1 MTNSNQ
7 TPRADD
13 DITGIAAYFI
23 RNRVISWMIS
33 LIFLIGGAAAFFG
46 LGRLEDPAFTI
57 KDAMV
62 VTSYPGATPQQVEEE
77 VTYPLEKAI
86 QQLTYVDEVNSIS
99 SRGLSQITVTM
110 KNNYGPDDLPQIW
123 DELRRKVNDLK
134 GSLPPGVNDPQV
146 IDDFGDVYGILLA
159 VTGDGYSYKELLD
172 YVDYLRR
179 ELELI
184 DGVSKVSVSG
194 QQQEQVF
201 IEISMKRLSSLGLSP
216 STVFNLLSTQN
227 VVSDAG
233 AVRIGSEYI
242 RIQPTG
248 EFQNVDQLGDLILT
262 ESGAQ
267 GLIYLR
273 DVAEITRGYIEVP
286 SNIITFNGHLALN
299 LGVSF
304 AQGVN
309 VVEVGQRFDRR
320 LAELKYQQPVGV
332 EIAEI
337 YSQPKEVDKSVSG
350 FVVSLGQAVAIVIVV
365 LLFFMG
371 LRSGLLI
378 GLILLLT
385 VLGTFIFMKY
395 FAIDLQRISL
405 GALVIALGMLVDN
418 AIVVVEGILIGTQKG
433 RTRLQAATDI
443 VTQTKWPLLGA
454 TVIAVT
460 AFAPI
465 GLSED
470 STGEYCGT
478 LFTVLLISLMLSW
491 FTAISIT
498 PFFADI
504 FFKGQ
509 KNAAGSEDADP
520 YNGIIFVVYRR
531 FLQLCMRQAWF
542 TVIVLVVGLAAS
554 VYGFGFV
561 KQAFFPSS
569 TTPMFQADIWLP
581 EGTDIR
587 ATNTKL
593 KALESWIT
601 QQDGVEHVTTTA
613 GKGLQRFMLTYA
625 PEKSYAAYGEITT
638 RVTSYESLDAL
649 MVKFRAHVEQQFPEV
664 NYKLKKIELG
674 PGGGAKIEARLIGSD
689 PTVLRSLAA
698 EVQGIMR
705 DDPGATN
712 IRHDWRER
720 TKVLE
725 PKFNESQARRYG
737 ITKSDVDDFLS
748 MSFSGLS
755 IGVYRDGT
763 TLMPIV
769 ARLPEEERVDIR
781 NIEGMKIWSP
791 ALSEFIPLQQV
802 TLGYDMRWEDP
813 IIVRKNR
820 KRMLTVMA
828 DPDLLGEE
836 TAATLQ
842 SRLQTK
848 IEALEFPP
856 GYSLEWGGEYE
867 SSADAQASLFTT
879 MPMGYLF
886 MFLITVFL
894 FNSIKEPII
903 VWCTVPLALI
913 GVTSGLLLLDTPFG
927 FMALLGF
934 LSLSGM
940 VLKNGIVLLDQ
951 IEIEMKLGKDPYV
964 AVVDAALS
972 RVRPVCMAAITTILG
987 MIPLLPDIFFKP
999 MAVTIMF
1006 GLGFATVLT
1015 LIVVPVLY
1023 RLFHSVRV
1031 PNGREPSD
1039 PSAQG
1044 MQEATQ

>member
-1 MTNSNQ
+1 MSEQNKVPQS
-7 TPRADD
+7 DD
-13 DITGIAAYFI
+13 DVTGIAAYFI
-23 RNRVISWMIS
+23 RNRVISWMVS
-33 LIFLIGGAAAFFG
+33 LIFLIGGIAAFFG

-99 SRGLSQITVTM
+99 NRGLSQITVTM

-134 GSLPPGVNDPQV
+134 VTLPPGVNEPQV

-179 ELELI
+179 ELELV

-201 IEISMKRLSSLGLSP
+201 IEVSMKKLSSIGLSP
-216 STVFNLLSTQN
+216 NTVFNLLSTQN
-227 VVSDAG
+227 IVSDAG
-233 AVRIGSEYI
+233 AIRIGDEYI

-248 EFQNVDQLGDLILT
+248 EFQSVDELGDLLIT

-267 GLIYLR
+267 GLIFLK
-273 DVAEITRGYIEVP
+273 DVAEIKRGYVEVP
-286 SNIITFNGHLALN
+286 SNIINFNGSLALN
-299 LGVSF
+299 VGVSF

-309 VVEVGQRFDRR
+309 VVEVGKAFDRR

-332 EIAEI
+332 EISEI

-350 FVVSLGQAVAIVIVV
+350 FVISLAQAVGIVIIV

-395 FAIDLQRISL
+395 LAIDLQRISL

-478 LFTVLLISLMLSW
+478 LFSVLLISLMLSW
-491 FTAISIT
+491 FTAISLT

-509 KNAAGSEDADP
+509 KIKQGEGEENDP
-520 YNGIIFVVYRR
+520 YNGIIFVAYKK
-531 FLQLCMRQAWF
+531 FLEFCMRRAWL
-542 TVIVLVVGLAAS
+542 TVVVLIVGLGAS
-554 VYGFGFV
+554 VYGFTLV
-561 KQAFFPSS
+561 KQSFFPSS
-569 TTPMFQADIWLP
+569 TTPIFQLDVWLP

-587 ATNTKL
+587 ATNDKL
-593 KALESWIT
+593 KELESWLAE
-601 QQDGVEHVTTTA
+601 QEHVDHITTTA

-638 RVTSYESLDAL
+638 RVDNYEAL
-649 MVKFRAHVEQQFPEV
+649 APLMARFRGHLKANYPEI
-664 NYKLKKIELG
+664 NYKLKQIELG
-674 PGGGAKIEARLIGSD
+674 PGGGAKIEARIIGSD
-689 PTVLRSLAA
+689 PTVLRTIAA
-698 EVQGIMR
+698 QVMDIMYA
-705 DDPGATN
+705 DPGATN

-720 TKVLE
+720 TQVLE
-725 PKFNESQARRYG
+725 PQFNESQARRYG

-748 MSFSGLS
+748 MSFSGMT
-755 IGVYRDGT
+755 IGLYRDGT

-769 ARLPEEERVDIR
+769 ARLPEDERIDIR

-791 ALSEFIPLQQV
+791 AQSEFIPLQQV
-802 TLGYDMRWEDP
+802 TMGYDMRWEDP

-828 DPDLLGEE
+828 DPDILGEE
-836 TAATLQ
+836 TASTLQ
-842 SRLQTK
+842 KRLQPQ
-848 IEALEFPP
+848 IEAIQMPP

-867 SSADAQASLFTT
+867 SSGDAQESLFTT

-894 FNSIKEPII
+894 FNSIKEPLI
-903 VWCTVPLALI
+903 VWLTVPLALI
-913 GVTSGLLLLDTPFG
+913 GVTTGLLALNTPFG

-951 IEIEMKLGKDPYV
+951 IEIEMKSG
-964 AVVDAALS
+964 
-972 RVRPVCMAAITTILG
+972 
-987 MIPLLPDIFFKP
+987 
-999 MAVTIMF
+999 
-1006 GLGFATVLT
+1006 
-1015 LIVVPVLY
+1015 
-1023 RLFHSVRV
+1023 
-1031 PNGREPSD
+1031 
-1039 PSAQG
+1039 
-1044 MQEATQ
+1044 

>member
-1 MTNSNQ
+1 MSEQNKEPQS
-7 TPRADD
+7 DD
-13 DITGIAAYFI
+13 DVTGIAAYFI
-23 RNRVISWMIS
+23 RNRVISWMVS
-33 LIFLIGGAAAFFG
+33 LIFLIGGIAAFFG

-99 SRGLSQITVTM
+99 NRGLSQITVTM

-134 GSLPPGVNDPQV
+134 VTLPPGVNEPQV

-179 ELELI
+179 ELELV

-201 IEISMKRLSSLGLSP
+201 IEVSMKKLSSIGLSP
-216 STVFNLLSTQN
+216 NTVFNLLSTQN
-227 VVSDAG
+227 IVSDAG
-233 AVRIGSEYI
+233 AIRIGDEYI

-248 EFQNVDQLGDLILT
+248 EFQSVDELGDLLIT

-267 GLIYLR
+267 GLIFLK
-273 DVAEITRGYIEVP
+273 DVAEIKRGYVEVP
-286 SNIITFNGHLALN
+286 SNIINFNGSLALN
-299 LGVSF
+299 VGVSF

-309 VVEVGQRFDRR
+309 VVEVCKAFDRR

-332 EIAEI
+332 EISEI

-350 FVVSLGQAVAIVIVV
+350 FVISLAQAVGIVIIV

-395 FAIDLQRISL
+395 LAIDLQRISL

-491 FTAISIT
+491 FTAISLT

-509 KNAAGSEDADP
+509 KIKQGEGEENDP
-520 YNGIIFVVYRR
+520 YNGIIFVAYKK
-531 FLQLCMRQAWF
+531 FLEFCMRRAWL
-542 TVIVLVVGLAAS
+542 TVVVLIVGLGAS
-554 VYGFGFV
+554 VYGFTLV
-561 KQAFFPSS
+561 KQSFFPSS
-569 TTPMFQADIWLP
+569 TTPIFQLDVWLP

-587 ATNTKL
+587 ATNDKL
-593 KALESWIT
+593 KELESWLAE
-601 QQDGVEHVTTTA
+601 QEHVDHITTTA

-638 RVTSYESLDAL
+638 RVDNYEAL
-649 MVKFRAHVEQQFPEV
+649 APLMARFRDHLKANYPEI
-664 NYKLKKIELG
+664 NYKLKQIELG
-674 PGGGAKIEARLIGSD
+674 PGGGAKIEARIIGSD
-689 PTVLRSLAA
+689 PTVLRTIAA
-698 EVQGIMR
+698 QVMDIMYA
-705 DDPGATN
+705 DPSATN

-720 TKVLE
+720 TQVLE
-725 PKFNESQARRYG
+725 PQFNESQARRYG

-748 MSFSGLS
+748 MSFSGMT
-755 IGVYRDGT
+755 IGLYRDGT

-769 ARLPEEERVDIR
+769 ARLPEDERIDIR

-791 ALSEFIPLQQV
+791 AQSEFIPLQQV
-802 TLGYDMRWEDP
+802 TMGYDMRWEDP

-828 DPDLLGEE
+828 DPDILGEE
-836 TAATLQ
+836 TASTLQ
-842 SRLQTK
+842 KRLQPQ
-848 IEALEFPP
+848 IEAIQMPP

-867 SSADAQASLFTT
+867 SSGDAQESLFTT

-894 FNSIKEPII
+894 FNSIKEPLI
-903 VWCTVPLALI
+903 VWLTVPLALI
-913 GVTSGLLLLDTPFG
+913 GVTTGLLALNTPFG

-951 IEIEMKLGKDPYV
+951 IEIEMKSGKEAYD
-964 AVVDAALS
+964 AVVDAAVS

-1006 GLGFATVLT
+1006 GLGFATILT

-1023 RLFHSVRV
+1023 RLFHKVSV
-1031 PNGREPSD
+1031 PK
-1039 PSAQG
+1039 
-1044 MQEATQ
+1044 

>member
-1 MTNSNQ
+1 MSQ
-7 TPRADD
+7 EK
-13 DITGIAAYFI
+13 GIAAYFI
-23 RNRVISWMIS
+23 QNKVISWMLT
-33 LIFLIGGAAAFFG
+33 LIFMIGGTSAFFG

-62 VTSYPGATPQQVEEE
+62 VTNYPGATPEQVEEE

-86 QQLTYVDEVNSIS
+86 QQLTYVDEVNSLS

-134 GSLPPGVNDPQV
+134 RQLPPGVGEPSV
-146 IDDFGDVYGILLA
+146 IDDFGDVYGVLLA
-159 VTGDGYSYKELLD
+159 VTGKGYSYKEILD

-179 ELELI
+179 ELELV

-194 QQQEQVF
+194 VQQEQVF
-201 IEISMKRLSSLGLSP
+201 IEASLKRMTSLGISP
-216 STVFNLLSTQN
+216 QTLYSLLSNQN
-227 VVSDAG
+227 TVSSAG
-233 AVRIGSEYI
+233 AVKIGTEYI
-242 RIQPTG
+242 QIHPTG
-248 EFQNVDQLGDLILT
+248 EFEDVAQLGDLIIT
-262 ESGAQ
+262 DGGAQ
-267 GLIYLR
+267 GLIYLK
-273 DVAEITRGYIEVP
+273 DIAEVKRGYVEVP
-286 SNIITFNGHLALN
+286 SNIVNFNGNFALN

-304 AQGVN
+304 SAGVN
-309 VVEVGQRFDRR
+309 VVEIGKLVDQRM
-320 LAELKYQQPVGV
+320 AELKEQQPIG
-332 EIAEI
+332 IDISEI

-350 FVVSLGQAVAIVIVV
+350 FVVSLGQAVAIVIIV

-371 LRSGLLI
+371 VRSGLLI

-385 VLGTFIFMKY
+385 VAGTFVFMKY

-418 AIVVVEGILIGTQKG
+418 AIVVVEGILIGMQKG

-465 GLSED
+465 GLSD
-470 STGEYCGT
+470 DATGEYCGT

-491 FTAISIT
+491 FTAISLT
-498 PFFADI
+498 PFFASL
-504 FFKGQ
+504 FFKERVQ
-509 KNAAGSEDADP
+509 SEEESLEEKDP
-520 YNGIIFVVYRR
+520 YNGMIFVVYKR
-531 FLQLCMRQAWF
+531 FLEFCMRYSVA
-542 TVIVLVVGLAAS
+542 TMVILVVALGGSL
-554 VYGFGFV
+554 YGFTKV
-561 KQAFFPSS
+561 KQSFFPSS
-569 TTPMFQADIWLP
+569 TTPIFMVDVWMP

-587 ATNTKL
+587 STNATL
-593 KALESWIT
+593 KELEEWILE
-601 QQDGVEHVTTTA
+601 QQHIEHVTTTA

-625 PEKSYAAYGEITT
+625 PEKSYAAYGEIMT
-638 RVTSYESLDAL
+638 RVDNYEAL
-649 MVKFRAHVEQQFPEV
+649 QPLMAKFRQHIEDQYPQIQ
-664 NYKLKKIELG
+664 YKLKQIELG
-674 PGGGAKIEARLIGSD
+674 PGGGAKVEARIVGAD
-689 PTVLRSLAA
+689 PTVLRGLAA
-698 EVQGIMR
+698 QVIDIMHN
-705 DDPGATN
+705 DPGATN
-712 IRHDWRER
+712 VRHDWRER

-725 PKFNESQARRYG
+725 PQFNESQARRYG
-737 ITKSDVDDFLS
+737 ISKTDVNELLE
-748 MSFSGLS
+748 MAFSGKA

-769 ARLPEEERVDIR
+769 TRLPENERVDIST
-781 NIEGMKIWSP
+781 IEGMKIWSP
-791 ALSEFIPLQQV
+791 ALSQYIPLQQV
-802 TLGYDMRWEDP
+802 VLGYDVIWEDP
-813 IIVRKNR
+813 QIVRKNR

-828 DPDLLGEE
+828 DPDILGEE

-842 SRLQTK
+842 KRLQTQ
-848 IEALEFPP
+848 IEQIDFPT

-867 SSADAQASLFTT
+867 SSRDAQASLFQT
-879 MPMGYLF
+879 MPLGYLF
-886 MFLITVFL
+886 MFLVTVFL
-894 FNSIKEPII
+894 FNSVKESVI
-903 VWCTVPLALI
+903 VWLTVPLAII
-913 GVTSGLLLLDTPFG
+913 GVTSGLLLLNTPFG

-940 VLKNGIVLLDQ
+940 LLKNGIVLLDQ
-951 IEIEMKLGKDPYV
+951 IEIEIKSGKEPYH

-1023 RLFHSVRV
+1023 RMFHRIKVV
-1031 PNGREPSD
+1031 EY
-1039 PSAQG
+1039 
-1044 MQEATQ
+1044 

>member
-1 MTNSNQ
+1 MSEANNKPQSDAQ
-7 TPRADD
+7 QGDD
-13 DITGIAAYFI
+13 QITGVAAYFI
-23 RNRVISWMIS
+23 RNKVISWMLS
-33 LIFLIGGAAAFFG
+33 LIFLIGGVSAFFG

-99 SRGLSQITVTM
+99 SRGLSQVTVTM

-134 GSLPPGVNDPQV
+134 VSLPPGVNDPQV

-172 YVDYLRR
+172 YIDYLRR
-179 ELELI
+179 ELELV

-201 IEISMKRLSSLGLSP
+201 IEISMKRISSLGISP
-216 STVFNLLSTQN
+216 NTVFNLLSTQN
-227 VVSDAG
+227 IVSSAG
-233 AVRIGSEYI
+233 AVRIGDEYI
-242 RIQPTG
+242 RIHPTG
-248 EFQNVDQLGDLILT
+248 EFQNVEQLGDLILT
-262 ESGAQ
+262 EGGAQ
-267 GLIYLR
+267 GLIYLK
-273 DVAEITRGYIEVP
+273 DVAEVTRGYVEVP
-286 SNIITFNGHLALN
+286 TNIIGYNGKLALN

-309 VVEVGQRFDRR
+309 VVAVGEAFDRR
-320 LAELKYQQPVGV
+320 LAELKYQQPVGIDISEV
-332 EIAEI
+332 
-337 YSQPKEVDKSVSG
+337 YNQPKEVDKSVSG

-385 VLGTFIFMKY
+385 VFGTFIFMQY
-395 FAIDLQRISL
+395 FKIDLQRISL

-433 RTRLQAATDI
+433 RTRMQAATDI

-509 KNAAGSEDADP
+509 KVDADIEGKDP
-520 YNGIIFVVYRR
+520 YNGMVFVVYKN
-531 FLQLCMRQAWF
+531 FLEFCMKRAWL
-542 TVIVLVVGLAAS
+542 TMIVLVIGLGAS

-569 TTPMFQADIWLP
+569 TTPMFQVDVWMP

-593 KALESWIT
+593 KVLESWLAE
-601 QQDGVEHVTTTA
+601 QDEVEHITTTA

-625 PEKSYAAYGEITT
+625 PEKSYSAYGEITV
-638 RVTSYESLDAL
+638 RVKSYEVLEGL
-649 MVKFRAHVEQQFPEV
+649 MKRFRDHVNGQFPEID
-664 NYKLKKIELG
+664 YKLKQIELG
-674 PGGGAKIEARLIGSD
+674 PGGGAKIEARIVGSD
-689 PTVLRSLAA
+689 PTVLRSIAA
-698 EVQGIMR
+698 QVMDVMR
-705 DDPGATN
+705 ADSGAFN
-712 IRHDWRER
+712 VRHDWRER

-725 PKFNESQARRYG
+725 PQFNESQARRYG
-737 ITKSDVDDFLS
+737 ITKSDVDDFLA
-748 MSFSGLS
+748 MSFSGKS

-769 ARLPEEERVDIR
+769 ARLPEDERVDIR

-791 ALSEFIPLQQV
+791 ALSEYIPLQQV
-802 TLGYDMRWEDP
+802 TLGYELEWEDP
-813 IIVRKNR
+813 LIIRKNR

-836 TAATLQ
+836 TASTLQ
-842 SRLQTK
+842 KRLQPQ
-848 IEALEFPP
+848 IEAIEMPP

-879 MPMGYLF
+879 MPLGYLF

-894 FNSIKEPII
+894 FNSVKEPLI
-903 VWCTVPLALI
+903 VWLTVPLALI
-913 GVTSGLLLLDTPFG
+913 GVTTGLLALNTPFG

-940 VLKNGIVLLDQ
+940 LLKNGIVLLDQ
-951 IEIEMKLGKDPYV
+951 IEIEMKSGKDPYV

-1023 RLFHSVRV
+1023 RLFHKIDV
-1031 PNGREPSD
+1031 
-1039 PSAQG
+1039 A
-1044 MQEATQ
+1044 

>member
-1 MTNSNQ
+1 MSEQKLTPPENHENQ
-7 TPRADD
+7 
-13 DITGIAAYFI
+13 GVAAYFI
-23 RNRVISWMIS
+23 NNRVISWMVS
-33 LIFLIGGAAAFFG
+33 LIFLIGGTAAFFN

-134 GSLPPGVNDPQV
+134 GALPPGVNPPLV

-159 VTGDGYSYKELLD
+159 VTGEGYSYKELLD

-201 IEISMKRLSSLGLSP
+201 IEISMKRISTLGISP
-216 STVFNLLSTQN
+216 QTVFNLLSTQN
-227 VVSDAG
+227 LVSDAG
-233 AVRIGSEYI
+233 AIRIGSEYI
-242 RIQPTG
+242 RIHPTG
-248 EFQNVDQLGDLILT
+248 EFDDVEKLGDLILS
-262 ESGAQ
+262 ERGAQ

-273 DVAEITRGYIEVP
+273 DVAEVKRGYVEVP
-286 SNIITFNGHLALN
+286 SNVITFNGKLALN
-299 LGVSF
+299 VGVSF

-320 LAELKYQQPVGV
+320 LAELKYQQPIGID
-332 EIAEI
+332 IAEV

-350 FVVSLGQAVAIVIVV
+350 FVVSLGQAVAIVIIV

-385 VLGTFIFMKY
+385 VLGTFIFMQY
-395 FAIDLQRISL
+395 FKIDLQRISL

-470 STGEYCGT
+470 ATGEYCGT

-491 FTAISIT
+491 FTAISLT
-498 PFFADI
+498 PFFADL
-504 FFKGQ
+504 FFRGQ
-509 KNAAGSEDADP
+509 KASASGEESDP
-520 YNGIIFVVYRR
+520 YQGFIFVVYRR
-531 FLQLCMRQAWF
+531 FLEFCMKRAWL
-542 TVIVLVVGLAAS
+542 TMGVLVLGLAAS
-554 VYGFGFV
+554 LYGFTKV

-569 TTPMFQADIWLP
+569 TTPMFMVDVWMP

-587 ATNTKL
+587 ATDAIL
-593 KALESWIT
+593 LELEKWLSA
-601 QQDGVEHVTTTA
+601 QENVDSVTTTA
-613 GKGLQRFMLTYA
+613 GKGLQRFMLTYS

-638 RVTSYESLDAL
+638 RVTDYQQLAAL
-649 MVKFRAHVEQQFPEV
+649 MARFRAHLDARYPQI
-664 NYKLKKIELG
+664 NYKLKQIELG
-674 PGGGAKIEARLIGSD
+674 PGGGAKIEARIVGSD
-689 PTVLRSLAA
+689 PTVLRSIAA
-698 EVQGIMR
+698 QVM
-705 DDPGATN
+705 DVMYADPGAYN

-725 PKFNESQARRYG
+725 PQFNESQARRYG
-737 ITKSDVDDFLS
+737 ITKADVDEFLA
-748 MSFSGLS
+748 MSFSGKT

-791 ALSEFIPLQQV
+791 ALSEYIPLQQV
-802 TLGYDMRWEDP
+802 TLGYEMRWEDP
-813 IIVRKNR
+813 LIVRKNR

-842 SRLQTK
+842 QRLQPQ
-848 IEALEFPP
+848 IEAIPLPP
-856 GYSLEWGGEYE
+856 GYFLEWGGEYE
-867 SSADAQASLFTT
+867 SSGDAKASLFKT
-879 MPMGYLF
+879 MPLGYLF

-894 FNSIKEPII
+894 FNSVKESLI
-903 VWCTVPLALI
+903 VWLTVPLAVI
-913 GVTSGLLLLDTPFG
+913 GVTTGLLALNTPFG

-940 VLKNGIVLLDQ
+940 LLKNGIVLLDQ
-951 IEIEMKLGKDPYV
+951 IEIEMHSGKDPYL
-964 AVVDAALS
+964 AVVDASLS
-972 RVRPVCMAAITTILG
+972 RVRPVCMAAVTTILG
-987 MIPLLPDIFFKP
+987 MIPLLPDIFFRP

-1023 RLFHSVRV
+1023 RLFHHVKV
-1031 PNGREPSD
+1031 P
-1039 PSAQG
+1039 Q
-1044 MQEATQ
+1044 

>member
-1 MTNSNQ
+1 MSEQNKVPQS
-7 TPRADD
+7 DD
-13 DITGIAAYFI
+13 DVTGIAAYFI
-23 RNRVISWMIS
+23 RNRVISWMVS
-33 LIFLIGGAAAFFG
+33 LIFLIGGIAAFFG

-99 SRGLSQITVTM
+99 NRGLSQITVTM

-134 GSLPPGVNDPQV
+134 VTLPPGVNEPQV

-179 ELELI
+179 ELELV

-201 IEISMKRLSSLGLSP
+201 IEVSMKKLSSIGLSP
-216 STVFNLLSTQN
+216 NTVFNLLSTQN
-227 VVSDAG
+227 IVSDAG
-233 AVRIGSEYI
+233 AIRIGDEYI

-248 EFQNVDQLGDLILT
+248 EFQSVDELGDLLIT

-267 GLIYLR
+267 GLIFLK
-273 DVAEITRGYIEVP
+273 DVAEIKRGYVEVP
-286 SNIITFNGHLALN
+286 SNIINFNGSLALN
-299 LGVSF
+299 VGVSF

-309 VVEVGQRFDRR
+309 VVEVGKAFDRR

-332 EIAEI
+332 EISEI

-350 FVVSLGQAVAIVIVV
+350 FVISLAQAVGIVIIV

-395 FAIDLQRISL
+395 LAIDLQRISL

-491 FTAISIT
+491 FTAISLT

-509 KNAAGSEDADP
+509 KIKQGEGEENDP
-520 YNGIIFVVYRR
+520 YNGIIFVAYKK
-531 FLQLCMRQAWF
+531 FLEFCMRRAWL
-542 TVIVLVVGLAAS
+542 TVVVLIVGLGAS
-554 VYGFGFV
+554 VYGFTLV
-561 KQAFFPSS
+561 KQSFFPSS
-569 TTPMFQADIWLP
+569 TTPIFQLDVWQP

-587 ATNTKL
+587 ATNDKL
-593 KALESWIT
+593 KELESWLAE
-601 QQDGVEHVTTTA
+601 QEHVDHITTTA

-638 RVTSYESLDAL
+638 RVDNYEAL
-649 MVKFRAHVEQQFPEV
+649 APLMARFRDHLKANYPEI
-664 NYKLKKIELG
+664 NYKLKQIELG
-674 PGGGAKIEARLIGSD
+674 PGGGAKIEARIIGSD
-689 PTVLRSLAA
+689 PTVLRTIAA
-698 EVQGIMR
+698 QVMDIMYA
-705 DDPGATN
+705 DPGATN

-720 TKVLE
+720 TQVLE
-725 PKFNESQARRYG
+725 PQFNESQARRYG

-748 MSFSGLS
+748 MSFSGMT
-755 IGVYRDGT
+755 IGLYRDGT
-763 TLMPIV
+763 TLMPIM
-769 ARLPEEERVDIR
+769 ARLPEDERIDIR

-791 ALSEFIPLQQV
+791 AQSEFIPLQQV
-802 TLGYDMRWEDP
+802 TMGYDMRWEDP

-828 DPDLLGEE
+828 DPDILGEE
-836 TAATLQ
+836 TASTLQ
-842 SRLQTK
+842 KRLQPQ
-848 IEALEFPP
+848 IEAIQMPP

-867 SSADAQASLFTT
+867 SSGDAQESLFTT

-894 FNSIKEPII
+894 FNSIKEPLI
-903 VWCTVPLALI
+903 VWLTVPLALI
-913 GVTSGLLLLDTPFG
+913 GVTTGLLALNTPFG

-951 IEIEMKLGKDPYV
+951 IEIEMKSGKEAYD
-964 AVVDAALS
+964 AVVDAAVS

-1006 GLGFATVLT
+1006 GLGFATILT

-1023 RLFHSVRV
+1023 RLFHKVSV
-1031 PNGREPSD
+1031 PK
-1039 PSAQG
+1039 
-1044 MQEATQ
+1044 

>member
-1 MTNSNQ
+1 MSDLNKSVPQ
-7 TPRADD
+7 SDD
-13 DITGIAAYFI
+13 DVTGIAAYFI
-23 RNRVISWMIS
+23 RNRVISWMVA
-33 LIFLIGGAAAFFG
+33 LIFLIGGIAAFFG

-77 VTYPLEKAI
+77 VTYPIEKAI

-134 GSLPPGVNDPQV
+134 GTLPPGVNEPQV

-179 ELELI
+179 ELELV

-201 IEISMKRLSSLGLSP
+201 IEVSMKKLSSIGLSP
-216 STVFNLLSTQN
+216 DTVFNLLSTQN

-233 AVRIGSEYI
+233 AIRIGDEYI

-248 EFQNVDQLGDLILT
+248 EFQSVDELGDLLIT

-267 GLIYLR
+267 GLIFLK
-273 DVAEITRGYIEVP
+273 DVAEIKRGYVEVP
-286 SNIITFNGHLALN
+286 NNIINFNGSLALN
-299 LGVSF
+299 VGVSF
-304 AQGVN
+304 AEGVN
-309 VVEVGQRFDRR
+309 VVEVGKAFDRR
-320 LAELKYQQPVGV
+320 LAELKYQQPVGI
-332 EIAEI
+332 EISEI

-350 FVVSLGQAVAIVIVV
+350 FVVSLAQAVGIVIIV

-395 FAIDLQRISL
+395 LAIDLQRISL

-491 FTAISIT
+491 FTAISLT

-509 KNAAGSEDADP
+509 RIKQGEGEENDP
-520 YNGIIFVVYRR
+520 YNGVIFVIYKK
-531 FLQLCMRQAWF
+531 FLQFCMRRAWF
-542 TVIVLVVGLAAS
+542 TVVVLIAGLAAS
-554 VYGFGFV
+554 VYGFTFV

-569 TTPMFQADIWLP
+569 TTPIFQLDVWMP

-587 ATNTKL
+587 ATNTTL
-593 KALESWIT
+593 KELESWLAK
-601 QQDGVEHVTTTA
+601 QEHVDHITTTA

-638 RVTSYESLDAL
+638 RMENYEAL
-649 MVKFRAHVEQQFPEV
+649 KPLMAKFREYLKANYPEI
-664 NYKLKKIELG
+664 NYKLKQIELG
-674 PGGGAKIEARLIGSD
+674 PGGGAKIEARIIGSD
-689 PTVLRSLAA
+689 PTVLRTIAA
-698 EVQGIMR
+698 QVKDIMYA
-705 DDPGATN
+705 DPQATN

-720 TKVLE
+720 TQVLE
-725 PKFNESQARRYG
+725 PQFNESQARRYG

-748 MSFSGLS
+748 MSFSGMT
-755 IGVYRDGT
+755 IGLYRDGT

-769 ARLPEEERVDIR
+769 ARLPEDERIDIR

-791 ALSEFIPLQQV
+791 AQSEFIPLQQV
-802 TLGYDMRWEDP
+802 TMGYDMRWEDP

-828 DPDLLGEE
+828 DPDILGEE
-836 TAATLQ
+836 TASTLQ
-842 SRLQTK
+842 KRLQPQ
-848 IEALEFPP
+848 IEAIQMPP

-867 SSADAQASLFTT
+867 SSGDAQESLFTT

-894 FNSIKEPII
+894 FNSIKEPLI
-903 VWCTVPLALI
+903 VWLTVPLALI
-913 GVTSGLLLLDTPFG
+913 GVTTGLLALNTPFG

-951 IEIEMKLGKDPYV
+951 IEIEMKSGKEAYD
-964 AVVDAALS
+964 AVVDAAVS

-1023 RLFHSVRV
+1023 RLFHKVAV
-1031 PNGREPSD
+1031 PKQ
-1039 PSAQG
+1039 A
-1044 MQEATQ
+1044 

>member
-1 MTNSNQ
+1 MSDLNKSAPQ
-7 TPRADD
+7 SDD
-13 DITGIAAYFI
+13 DVTGIAAYFI
-23 RNRVISWMIS
+23 RNRVISWMVA
-33 LIFLIGGAAAFFG
+33 LIFLIGGIAAFFG

-77 VTYPLEKAI
+77 VTYPIEKAI

-134 GSLPPGVNDPQV
+134 GTLPPGVNEPQV

-179 ELELI
+179 ELELV

-201 IEISMKRLSSLGLSP
+201 IEVSMKKLSSIGLAP
-216 STVFNLLSTQN
+216 DTVFNLLSTQN

-233 AVRIGSEYI
+233 AIRIGDEYI

-248 EFQNVDQLGDLILT
+248 EFQSVEELGDLLIT

-267 GLIYLR
+267 GLIFLK
-273 DVAEITRGYIEVP
+273 DVAEIKRGYVEVP
-286 SNIITFNGHLALN
+286 NNIINFNGSLALN
-299 LGVSF
+299 VGVSF
-304 AQGVN
+304 AEGVN
-309 VVEVGQRFDRR
+309 VVEVGKAFDHR
-320 LAELKYQQPVGV
+320 LAELKYQQPVGI
-332 EIAEI
+332 EISEI

-350 FVVSLGQAVAIVIVV
+350 FVVSLAQAVGIVIIV

-395 FAIDLQRISL
+395 LAIDLQRISL

-491 FTAISIT
+491 FTAISLT

-509 KNAAGSEDADP
+509 KIKQGEGEENDP
-520 YNGIIFVVYRR
+520 YNGVIFVIYKK
-531 FLQLCMRQAWF
+531 FLQFCMRRAWF
-542 TVIVLVVGLAAS
+542 TVVVLIAGLAAS
-554 VYGFGFV
+554 VYGFTFV

-569 TTPMFQADIWLP
+569 TTPIFQLDVWMP

-587 ATNTKL
+587 ATNTTL
-593 KALESWIT
+593 KELESWLAK
-601 QQDGVEHVTTTA
+601 QEHVDHITTTA

-638 RVTSYESLDAL
+638 RMENYEAL
-649 MVKFRAHVEQQFPEV
+649 KPLMAKFREYLKANYPEI
-664 NYKLKKIELG
+664 NYKLKQIELG
-674 PGGGAKIEARLIGSD
+674 PGGGAKIEARIIGSD
-689 PTVLRSLAA
+689 PTALRTIAA
-698 EVQGIMR
+698 QVKDIMYA
-705 DDPGATN
+705 DPQATN

-720 TKVLE
+720 TQVLE
-725 PKFNESQARRYG
+725 PQFNESQARRYG

-748 MSFSGLS
+748 MSFSGMT
-755 IGVYRDGT
+755 IGLYRDGT

-769 ARLPEEERVDIR
+769 ARLPEDERIDIR

-791 ALSEFIPLQQV
+791 AQSEFIPLQQV
-802 TLGYDMRWEDP
+802 TMGYDMRWEDP

-828 DPDLLGEE
+828 DPDILGEE
-836 TAATLQ
+836 TASTLQ
-842 SRLQTK
+842 KRLQPQ
-848 IEALEFPP
+848 IEAIQMPP

-867 SSADAQASLFTT
+867 SSGDAQESLFTT

-894 FNSIKEPII
+894 FNSIKEPLI
-903 VWCTVPLALI
+903 VWLTVPLALI
-913 GVTSGLLLLDTPFG
+913 GVTTGLLALNTPFG

-951 IEIEMKLGKDPYV
+951 IEIEMKSGKEAYD
-964 AVVDAALS
+964 AVVDAAVS

-1023 RLFHSVRV
+1023 RLFHKVAV
-1031 PNGREPSD
+1031 PKQ
-1039 PSAQG
+1039 A
-1044 MQEATQ
+1044 

>member
-1 MTNSNQ
+1 MSEQNKVPQS
-7 TPRADD
+7 DD
-13 DITGIAAYFI
+13 DVTGIAAYFI
-23 RNRVISWMIS
+23 RNRVISWMVS
-33 LIFLIGGAAAFFG
+33 LIFLIGGIAAFFG

-99 SRGLSQITVTM
+99 NRGLSQITVTM

-134 GSLPPGVNDPQV
+134 VTLPPGVNEPQV

-179 ELELI
+179 ELELV

-201 IEISMKRLSSLGLSP
+201 IEVSMKKLSSIGLSP
-216 STVFNLLSTQN
+216 NTVFNLLSTQN
-227 VVSDAG
+227 IVSDAG
-233 AVRIGSEYI
+233 AIRIGDEYI

-248 EFQNVDQLGDLILT
+248 EFQSVEELGDLLIT

-267 GLIYLR
+267 GLIFLK
-273 DVAEITRGYIEVP
+273 DVAEIKRGYVEVP
-286 SNIITFNGHLALN
+286 SNIINFNGSLALN
-299 LGVSF
+299 VGVSF

-309 VVEVGQRFDRR
+309 VVEVGKAFDRR

-332 EIAEI
+332 EISEI

-350 FVVSLGQAVAIVIVV
+350 FVISLAQAVGIVIIV

-395 FAIDLQRISL
+395 LAIDLQRISL

-491 FTAISIT
+491 FTAISLT

-509 KNAAGSEDADP
+509 KIKQGEGEENDP
-520 YNGIIFVVYRR
+520 YNGIIFVAYKK
-531 FLQLCMRQAWF
+531 FLEFCMRRAWL
-542 TVIVLVVGLAAS
+542 TVVVLIVGLGAS
-554 VYGFGFV
+554 VYGFTLV
-561 KQAFFPSS
+561 KQSFFPSS
-569 TTPMFQADIWLP
+569 TTPIFQLDVWLP

-587 ATNTKL
+587 ATNDKL
-593 KALESWIT
+593 KELESWLAE
-601 QQDGVEHVTTTA
+601 QEHVDHITTTA

-638 RVTSYESLDAL
+638 RVDNYEAL
-649 MVKFRAHVEQQFPEV
+649 APLMARFRDHLKANYPEI
-664 NYKLKKIELG
+664 NYKLKQIELG
-674 PGGGAKIEARLIGSD
+674 PGGGAKIEARIIGSD
-689 PTVLRSLAA
+689 PTVLRTIAA
-698 EVQGIMR
+698 QVMDIMYA
-705 DDPGATN
+705 DPGATN

-720 TKVLE
+720 TQVLE
-725 PKFNESQARRYG
+725 PQFNESQARRYG

-748 MSFSGLS
+748 MSFSGMT
-755 IGVYRDGT
+755 IGLYRDGT

-769 ARLPEEERVDIR
+769 ARLPEDERIDIR

-791 ALSEFIPLQQV
+791 AQSEFIPLQQV
-802 TLGYDMRWEDP
+802 TMGYDMRWEDP

-828 DPDLLGEE
+828 DPDILGEE
-836 TAATLQ
+836 TASTLQ
-842 SRLQTK
+842 KRLQPQ
-848 IEALEFPP
+848 IEAIQMPP

-867 SSADAQASLFTT
+867 SSGDAQESLFTT

-894 FNSIKEPII
+894 FNSIKEPLI
-903 VWCTVPLALI
+903 VWLTVPLALI
-913 GVTSGLLLLDTPFG
+913 GVTTGLLALNTPFG

-951 IEIEMKLGKDPYV
+951 IEIEMKSGKEAYD
-964 AVVDAALS
+964 AVVDAAVS

-1006 GLGFATVLT
+1006 GLGFATILT

-1023 RLFHSVRV
+1023 RLFHKVSV
-1031 PNGREPSD
+1031 PK
-1039 PSAQG
+1039 
-1044 MQEATQ
+1044 

>member
-1 MTNSNQ
+1 MSEQKQ
-7 TPRADD
+7 TPPENNENQ
-13 DITGIAAYFI
+13 GVAAYFI
-23 RNRVISWMIS
+23 NNRVISWMVS
-33 LIFLIGGAAAFFG
+33 LIFLIGGTAAFFN

-99 SRGLSQITVTM
+99 SRGLSQITVKM

-134 GSLPPGVNDPQV
+134 GALPPGVNPPLV

-159 VTGDGYSYKELLD
+159 ITGEGYSYKELLD

-201 IEISMKRLSSLGLSP
+201 IEISMKRISTLGISP
-216 STVFNLLSTQN
+216 QTVFNLLSTQN
-227 VVSDAG
+227 LVSDAG
-233 AVRIGSEYI
+233 AIRIGSEYI
-242 RIQPTG
+242 RIHPTG
-248 EFQNVDQLGDLILT
+248 EFDDVEKLGDLILS
-262 ESGAQ
+262 ERGAQ

-273 DVAEITRGYIEVP
+273 DVAEVKRGYVEVP
-286 SNIITFNGHLALN
+286 SNVITFNGKLALN
-299 LGVSF
+299 VGVSF

-320 LAELKYQQPVGV
+320 LAELKYQQPIGID
-332 EIAEI
+332 IAEV

-350 FVVSLGQAVAIVIVV
+350 FVVSLGQAVAIVIIV

-385 VLGTFIFMKY
+385 VLGTFIFMQY
-395 FAIDLQRISL
+395 FKIDLQRISL

-470 STGEYCGT
+470 ATGEYCGT

-491 FTAISIT
+491 FTAISLT
-498 PFFADI
+498 PFFADL
-504 FFKGQ
+504 FFRGQ
-509 KNAAGSEDADP
+509 KAPASGEESDP
-520 YNGIIFVVYRR
+520 YQGFIFAVYRR
-531 FLQLCMRQAWF
+531 FLEFCMKRAWL
-542 TVIVLVVGLAAS
+542 TMGVLVLGLAAS
-554 VYGFGFV
+554 LYGFTKV

-569 TTPMFQADIWLP
+569 TTPMFMVDVWMP

-587 ATNTKL
+587 ATDAIL
-593 KALESWIT
+593 LELEKWLSA
-601 QQDGVEHVTTTA
+601 QESVDSVTTTA
-613 GKGLQRFMLTYA
+613 GKGLQRFMLTYS
-625 PEKSYAAYGEITT
+625 PEKSYAAYGEIIT
-638 RVTSYESLDAL
+638 RVTDYQQLAAL
-649 MVKFRAHVEQQFPEV
+649 MARFRAHLDARYPQI
-664 NYKLKKIELG
+664 NYKLKQIELG
-674 PGGGAKIEARLIGSD
+674 PGGGAKIEARIVGSD
-689 PTVLRSLAA
+689 PTVLRSIAA
-698 EVQGIMR
+698 QVM
-705 DDPGATN
+705 DVMYADPGAYN

-725 PKFNESQARRYG
+725 PQFNESQARRYG
-737 ITKSDVDDFLS
+737 ITKADVDEFLA
-748 MSFSGLS
+748 MSFSGKT

-791 ALSEFIPLQQV
+791 ALSEYIPLQQV
-802 TLGYDMRWEDP
+802 TLGYEMRWEDP
-813 IIVRKNR
+813 LIVRKNR

-842 SRLQTK
+842 QRLQPQ
-848 IEALEFPP
+848 IEAIPLPP
-856 GYSLEWGGEYE
+856 GYFLEWGGEYE
-867 SSADAQASLFTT
+867 SSGDAKASLFKT
-879 MPMGYLF
+879 MPLGYLF

-894 FNSIKEPII
+894 FNSVKESLI
-903 VWCTVPLALI
+903 VWLTVPLAVI
-913 GVTSGLLLLDTPFG
+913 GVTTGLLALNTPFG

-940 VLKNGIVLLDQ
+940 LLKNGIVLLDQ
-951 IEIEMKLGKDPYV
+951 IEIEMHSGKDPYL
-964 AVVDAALS
+964 AVVDASLS
-972 RVRPVCMAAITTILG
+972 RVRPVCMAAVTTILG
-987 MIPLLPDIFFKP
+987 MIPLLPDIFFRP

-1023 RLFHSVRV
+1023 RLFHHVKV
-1031 PNGREPSD
+1031 P
-1039 PSAQG
+1039 Q
-1044 MQEATQ
+1044 

>member
-1 MTNSNQ
+1 MSEQNKVPQS
-7 TPRADD
+7 DD
-13 DITGIAAYFI
+13 DVTGIAAYFI
-23 RNRVISWMIS
+23 RNRVISWMVS
-33 LIFLIGGAAAFFG
+33 LIFLIGGIAAFFG

-99 SRGLSQITVTM
+99 NRGLSQITVTM

-134 GSLPPGVNDPQV
+134 VTLPPGVNEPQV

-179 ELELI
+179 ELELV

-201 IEISMKRLSSLGLSP
+201 IEVSMKKLSSIGLSP
-216 STVFNLLSTQN
+216 NTVFNLLSTQN
-227 VVSDAG
+227 IVSDAG
-233 AVRIGSEYI
+233 AIRIGDEYI

-248 EFQNVDQLGDLILT
+248 EFQSVDELGDLLIT

-267 GLIYLR
+267 GLIFLK
-273 DVAEITRGYIEVP
+273 DVAEIKRGYVEVP
-286 SNIITFNGHLALN
+286 SNIINFNGSLALN
-299 LGVSF
+299 VGVSF

-309 VVEVGQRFDRR
+309 VVEVGKAFDRR

-332 EIAEI
+332 EISEI

-350 FVVSLGQAVAIVIVV
+350 FVISLAQAVGIVIIV

-395 FAIDLQRISL
+395 LAIDLQRISL

-491 FTAISIT
+491 FTAISLT

-509 KNAAGSEDADP
+509 KIKQGEGEGEENDP
-520 YNGIIFVVYRR
+520 YNGIIFVAYKK
-531 FLQLCMRQAWF
+531 FLEFCMRRAWL
-542 TVIVLVVGLAAS
+542 TVVVLIVGLGAS
-554 VYGFGFV
+554 VYGFSLV
-561 KQAFFPSS
+561 KQSFFPSS
-569 TTPMFQADIWLP
+569 TTPIFQLDVWLP

-587 ATNTKL
+587 ATNDKL
-593 KALESWIT
+593 KELESWLAE
-601 QQDGVEHVTTTA
+601 QEHVDHITTTA

-625 PEKSYAAYGEITT
+625 PEKNYAAYGEITT
-638 RVTSYESLDAL
+638 RVDNYEAL
-649 MVKFRAHVEQQFPEV
+649 APLMARFRDHLKANYPEI
-664 NYKLKKIELG
+664 NYKLKQIELG
-674 PGGGAKIEARLIGSD
+674 PGGGAKIEARIIGSD
-689 PTVLRSLAA
+689 PTVLRTIAA
-698 EVQGIMR
+698 QVMDIMYA
-705 DDPGATN
+705 DPGATN

-720 TKVLE
+720 TQVLE
-725 PKFNESQARRYG
+725 PQFNESQARRYG

-748 MSFSGLS
+748 MSFSGMT
-755 IGVYRDGT
+755 IGLYRDGT

-769 ARLPEEERVDIR
+769 ARLPEDERIDIR

-791 ALSEFIPLQQV
+791 AQSEFIPLQQV
-802 TLGYDMRWEDP
+802 TMGYDMRWEDP

-828 DPDLLGEE
+828 DPDILGEE
-836 TAATLQ
+836 TASTLQ
-842 SRLQTK
+842 KRLQPQ
-848 IEALEFPP
+848 IEAIQMPP

-867 SSADAQASLFTT
+867 SSGDAQESLFTT

-894 FNSIKEPII
+894 FNSIKEPLI
-903 VWCTVPLALI
+903 VWLTVPLALI
-913 GVTSGLLLLDTPFG
+913 GVTTGLLALNTPFG

-951 IEIEMKLGKDPYV
+951 IEIEMKSGKEAYD
-964 AVVDAALS
+964 AVVDAAVS

-1006 GLGFATVLT
+1006 GLGFATILT

-1023 RLFHSVRV
+1023 RLFHKVSV
-1031 PNGREPSD
+1031 PK
-1039 PSAQG
+1039 
-1044 MQEATQ
+1044 

>member
-1 MTNSNQ
+1 MSDLNKSVPQ
-7 TPRADD
+7 SDD
-13 DITGIAAYFI
+13 DVTGIAAYFI
-23 RNRVISWMIS
+23 RNRVISWMVA
-33 LIFLIGGAAAFFG
+33 LIFLIGGIAAFFG

-77 VTYPLEKAI
+77 VTYPIEKAI

-134 GSLPPGVNDPQV
+134 GTLPPGVNEPQV

-179 ELELI
+179 ELELV

-201 IEISMKRLSSLGLSP
+201 IEVSMKKLSSIGLSP
-216 STVFNLLSTQN
+216 DTVFNLLSTQN

-233 AVRIGSEYI
+233 AIRIGDEYI

-248 EFQNVDQLGDLILT
+248 EFQSVDELGDLLIT

-267 GLIYLR
+267 GLIFLK
-273 DVAEITRGYIEVP
+273 DVAEIKRGYVEVP
-286 SNIITFNGHLALN
+286 NNIINFNGSLALN
-299 LGVSF
+299 VGVSF
-304 AQGVN
+304 AEGVN
-309 VVEVGQRFDRR
+309 VVEVGKAFDHR
-320 LAELKYQQPVGV
+320 LAELKYQQPVGI
-332 EIAEI
+332 EISEI

-350 FVVSLGQAVAIVIVV
+350 FVVSLAQAVGIVIIV

-395 FAIDLQRISL
+395 LAIDLQRISL

-491 FTAISIT
+491 FTAISLT

-509 KNAAGSEDADP
+509 KIKQGEGEENDP
-520 YNGIIFVVYRR
+520 YNGVIFVIYKK
-531 FLQLCMRQAWF
+531 FLQFCMRRAWF
-542 TVIVLVVGLAAS
+542 TVVVLIAGLAAS
-554 VYGFGFV
+554 VYGFAFV

-569 TTPMFQADIWLP
+569 TTPIFQLDVWMP

-587 ATNTKL
+587 ATNTTL
-593 KALESWIT
+593 KELESWLAK
-601 QQDGVEHVTTTA
+601 QEHVDHITTTA

-638 RVTSYESLDAL
+638 RMENYEAL
-649 MVKFRAHVEQQFPEV
+649 KPLMAKFREYLKANYPEI
-664 NYKLKKIELG
+664 NYKLKQIELG
-674 PGGGAKIEARLIGSD
+674 PGGGAKIEARIIGSD
-689 PTVLRSLAA
+689 PTVLRTIA
-698 EVQGIMR
+698 VQVKDIMYA
-705 DDPGATN
+705 DPQATN

-720 TKVLE
+720 TQVLE
-725 PKFNESQARRYG
+725 PQFNESQARRYG

-748 MSFSGLS
+748 MSFSGMT
-755 IGVYRDGT
+755 IGLYRDGT

-769 ARLPEEERVDIR
+769 ARLPEDERIDIR

-791 ALSEFIPLQQV
+791 AQSEFIPLQQV
-802 TLGYDMRWEDP
+802 TMGYDMRWEDP

-836 TAATLQ
+836 TASTLQ
-842 SRLQTK
+842 KRLQPQ
-848 IEALEFPP
+848 IEAIQMPP

-867 SSADAQASLFTT
+867 SSGDAQESLFTT

-894 FNSIKEPII
+894 FNSIKEPLI
-903 VWCTVPLALI
+903 VWLTVPLALI
-913 GVTSGLLLLDTPFG
+913 GVTTGLLALNTPFG

-951 IEIEMKLGKDPYV
+951 IEIEMKSGKEAYD
-964 AVVDAALS
+964 AVVDAAVS

-1023 RLFHSVRV
+1023 RLFHKVAV
-1031 PNGREPSD
+1031 PKQ
-1039 PSAQG
+1039 A
-1044 MQEATQ
+1044 

>member
-1 MTNSNQ
+1 MSDLNKSAPQ
-7 TPRADD
+7 SDD
-13 DITGIAAYFI
+13 DVTGIAAYFI
-23 RNRVISWMIS
+23 RNRVISWMVA
-33 LIFLIGGAAAFFG
+33 LIFLIGGIAAFFG

-77 VTYPLEKAI
+77 VTYPIEKEI

-134 GSLPPGVNDPQV
+134 GTLPPGVNEPQV

-179 ELELI
+179 ELELV

-201 IEISMKRLSSLGLSP
+201 IEVSMKKLSSIGLAP
-216 STVFNLLSTQN
+216 DTVFNLLSTQN

-233 AVRIGSEYI
+233 AIRIGDEYI

-248 EFQNVDQLGDLILT
+248 EFQSVDELGDLLIT

-267 GLIYLR
+267 GLIFLK
-273 DVAEITRGYIEVP
+273 DVAEIKRGYVEVP
-286 SNIITFNGHLALN
+286 NNIINFNGSLALN
-299 LGVSF
+299 VGVSF
-304 AQGVN
+304 AEGVN
-309 VVEVGQRFDRR
+309 VVEVGKAFEHR
-320 LAELKYQQPVGV
+320 LAELKYQQPVGI
-332 EIAEI
+332 EISEI

-350 FVVSLGQAVAIVIVV
+350 FVVSLAQAVGIVIIV

-395 FAIDLQRISL
+395 LAIDLQRISL

-491 FTAISIT
+491 FTAISLT

-509 KNAAGSEDADP
+509 KIKQGEGEENDP
-520 YNGIIFVVYRR
+520 YNGVIFVIYKK
-531 FLQLCMRQAWF
+531 FLQFCMRRAWF
-542 TVIVLVVGLAAS
+542 TVVVLIAGLAAS
-554 VYGFGFV
+554 VYGFTFV

-569 TTPMFQADIWLP
+569 TTPIFQLDVWMP

-587 ATNTKL
+587 ATNTTL
-593 KALESWIT
+593 KELESWLAK
-601 QQDGVEHVTTTA
+601 QEHVDHITTTA

-638 RVTSYESLDAL
+638 RMENYEAL
-649 MVKFRAHVEQQFPEV
+649 KPLMAKFREYLKANYPEI
-664 NYKLKKIELG
+664 NYKLKQIELG
-674 PGGGAKIEARLIGSD
+674 PGGGAKIEARIIGSD
-689 PTVLRSLAA
+689 PTVLRTIAA
-698 EVQGIMR
+698 QVKDIMYA
-705 DDPGATN
+705 DPQATN

-720 TKVLE
+720 TQVLE
-725 PKFNESQARRYG
+725 PQFNESQARRYG

-748 MSFSGLS
+748 MSFSGMT
-755 IGVYRDGT
+755 IGLYRDGT

-769 ARLPEEERVDIR
+769 ARLPEDERIDIR

-791 ALSEFIPLQQV
+791 AQSEFIPLQQV
-802 TLGYDMRWEDP
+802 TMGYDMRWEDP

-828 DPDLLGEE
+828 DPDILGEE
-836 TAATLQ
+836 TASTLQ
-842 SRLQTK
+842 KRLQPQ
-848 IEALEFPP
+848 IEAIQMPP

-867 SSADAQASLFTT
+867 SSGDAQESLFTT

-894 FNSIKEPII
+894 FNSIKEPLI
-903 VWCTVPLALI
+903 VWLTVPLALI
-913 GVTSGLLLLDTPFG
+913 GVTTGLLALNTPFG

-951 IEIEMKLGKDPYV
+951 IEIEMKSGKEAYD
-964 AVVDAALS
+964 AVVDAAVS

-1023 RLFHSVRV
+1023 RLFHKVAV
-1031 PNGREPSD
+1031 PKQ
-1039 PSAQG
+1039 A
-1044 MQEATQ
+1044 

>member
-1 MTNSNQ
+1 MSSLEQ
-7 TPRADD
+7 SKQPQSDD
-13 DITGIAAYFI
+13 EITGVAAYFI
-23 RNRVISWMIS
+23 RNRVISWMVS
-33 LIFLIGGAAAFFG
+33 LIFLIGGVSAFFG

-62 VTSYPGATPQQVEEE
+62 VTAYPGATPQQVEEE
-77 VTYPLEKAI
+77 VTYPIEKAI

-123 DELRRKVNDLK
+123 DELRRKVNDLN
-134 GSLPPGVNDPQV
+134 GSLPPGVQMPTV
-146 IDDFGDVYGILLA
+146 IDDFGDVYGVLLA
-159 VTGDGYSYKELLD
+159 LTGEGYSYKEILD

-194 QQQEQVF
+194 HQQEQVF
-201 IEISMKRLSSLGLSP
+201 IEISIKRMSALGISP
-216 STVFNLLSTQN
+216 KTIFNLLATQN

-233 AVRIGSEYI
+233 ATRIGDDYI

-248 EFQNVDQLGDLILT
+248 EFSDVSELGNLIIN
-262 ESGAQ
+262 ESGSS

-273 DVAEITRGYIEVP
+273 DVAEIKRGFVEVP
-286 SNIITFNGHLALN
+286 SNIITFNGDLALN
-299 LGVSF
+299 VGISF
-304 AQGVN
+304 ASGVN
-309 VVEVGQRFDRR
+309 VVEVGKRVDRR
-320 LAELKYQQPVGV
+320 LAELKYQQPIGI
-332 EIAEI
+332 EISEI
-337 YSQPKEVDKSVSG
+337 YSQPKEVDKSVRG
-350 FVVSLGQAVAIVIVV
+350 FVISLGQAVAIVIVV

-385 VLGTFIFMKY
+385 VFGTFIFMQY
-395 FAIDLQRISL
+395 MAIDLQRISL

-478 LFTVLLISLMLSW
+478 LFSVLLISLMLSW
-491 FTAISIT
+491 FTAISLT

-509 KNAAGSEDADP
+509 KNTQSGEGSDP
-520 YNGIIFVVYRR
+520 YNGFVFVVYRR
-531 FLQLCMRQAWF
+531 FLEFCMHRAWM
-542 TVIVLVVGLAAS
+542 TMMVLLVSLVVAL
-554 VYGFGFV
+554 YGFTQV

-569 TTPMFQADIWLP
+569 TTPIFQVDVWLP

-593 KALESWIT
+593 KVLENWLAD
-601 QQDGVEHVTTTA
+601 QPEAEHITTTA

-625 PEKSYAAYGEITT
+625 PEKSYAAYGEITV
-638 RVTSYESLDAL
+638 RVTSFEVLEPL
-649 MVKFRAHVEQQFPEV
+649 MKRFRVYVSDSFPEI
-664 NYKLKKIELG
+664 NYKLKQIELG
-674 PGGGAKIEARLIGSD
+674 PGGGAKIEARIVGSD
-689 PTVLRSLAA
+689 PTVLR
-698 EVQGIMR
+698 GIAKEIM
-705 DDPGATN
+705 DIMYADPGAHN

-720 TKVLE
+720 TMVLE
-725 PKFNESQARRYG
+725 PIFNESQARRYG
-737 ITKSDVDDFLS
+737 ITKSDVDDVL
-748 MSFSGLS
+748 MTSFSGKSVGL
-755 IGVYRDGT
+755 YRDGT
-763 TLMPIV
+763 TLLPIV
-769 ARLPEEERVDIR
+769 ARPPEDERVDIR
-781 NIEGMKIWSP
+781 NIEGLKIWSP
-791 ALSEFIPLQQV
+791 SLAAFIPFQQV
-802 TLGYDMRWEDP
+802 TQGYDLRWEDP
-813 IIVRKNR
+813 LIVRKNR
-820 KRMLTVMA
+820 KRMLTVFA

-836 TAATLQ
+836 TASTLQ
-842 SRLQTK
+842 KRIQPLVEA
-848 IEALEFPP
+848 IELPP
-856 GYSLEWGGEYE
+856 GYFVEWGGEYE
-867 SSADAQASLFTT
+867 SSNDAQESLFKT

-886 MFLITVFL
+886 MFLITIFL
-894 FNSIKEPII
+894 FNAVKEALI
-903 VWCTVPLALI
+903 VWLTVPLAVI
-913 GVTSGLLLLDTPFG
+913 GVTTGLLALNTPFG

-940 VLKNGIVLLDQ
+940 LLKNGIVLLDQ
-951 IEIEMKLGKDPYV
+951 IEIEIKSGKEPYL

-1023 RLFHSVRV
+1023 RLFHRV
-1031 PNGREPSD
+1031 KVVN
-1039 PSAQG
+1039 
-1044 MQEATQ
+1044 

>member
-1 MTNSNQ
+1 MSEVKNKPQNDAQ
-7 TPRADD
+7 QGDD
-13 DITGIAAYFI
+13 QITGVAAYFI
-23 RNRVISWMIS
+23 RNKVISWMLS
-33 LIFLIGGAAAFFG
+33 LIFLIGGVSAFFG

-99 SRGLSQITVTM
+99 SRGLSQVTVTM

-134 GSLPPGVNDPQV
+134 VSLPPGVNDPQV

-172 YVDYLRR
+172 YIDYLRR
-179 ELELI
+179 ELELV

-201 IEISMKRLSSLGLSP
+201 IEISMKRISSLGISP
-216 STVFNLLSTQN
+216 NTVFNLLSTQN
-227 VVSDAG
+227 IVSSAG
-233 AVRIGSEYI
+233 AVRIGDEYI
-242 RIQPTG
+242 RIHPTG
-248 EFQNVDQLGDLILT
+248 EFQNVEQLGDLILT
-262 ESGAQ
+262 EGGAQ
-267 GLIYLR
+267 GLIYLK
-273 DVAEITRGYIEVP
+273 DVAEVTRGYVEVP
-286 SNIITFNGHLALN
+286 TNIIGYNGKLALN

-309 VVEVGQRFDRR
+309 VVAVGEAFDRR
-320 LAELKYQQPVGV
+320 LAELKYQQPVGIDISEV
-332 EIAEI
+332 
-337 YSQPKEVDKSVSG
+337 YNQPKEVDKSVSG

-385 VLGTFIFMKY
+385 VFGTFIFMQY
-395 FAIDLQRISL
+395 FKIDLQRISL

-433 RTRLQAATDI
+433 RTRMQAATDI

-509 KNAAGSEDADP
+509 KVDADNEGKDP
-520 YNGIIFVVYRR
+520 YNGMVFVVYKN
-531 FLQLCMRQAWF
+531 FLEFCMKRAWL
-542 TVIVLVVGLAAS
+542 TMIVLVIGLGAS

-569 TTPMFQADIWLP
+569 TTPMFQVDVWMP

-593 KALESWIT
+593 KVLESWLAE
-601 QQDGVEHVTTTA
+601 QDEVEHITTTA

-625 PEKSYAAYGEITT
+625 PEKSYSAYGEITV
-638 RVTSYESLDAL
+638 RVKSYEVLEGL
-649 MVKFRAHVEQQFPEV
+649 MKRFRDHVNGQFPEID
-664 NYKLKKIELG
+664 YKLKQIELG
-674 PGGGAKIEARLIGSD
+674 PGGGAKIEARIVGSD
-689 PTVLRSLAA
+689 PTVLRSIAA
-698 EVQGIMR
+698 QVMDVMR
-705 DDPGATN
+705 ADSGAFN
-712 IRHDWRER
+712 VRHDWRER

-725 PKFNESQARRYG
+725 PQFNESQARRYG
-737 ITKSDVDDFLS
+737 ITKSDVDDFLA
-748 MSFSGLS
+748 MSFSGKS

-769 ARLPEEERVDIR
+769 ARLPEDERVDIR

-791 ALSEFIPLQQV
+791 ALSEYIPLQQV
-802 TLGYDMRWEDP
+802 TLGYELEWEDP
-813 IIVRKNR
+813 LIIRKNR

-836 TAATLQ
+836 TASTLQ
-842 SRLQTK
+842 KRLQPQ
-848 IEALEFPP
+848 IEAIEMPP

-879 MPMGYLF
+879 MPLGYLF

-894 FNSIKEPII
+894 FNSVKEPLI
-903 VWCTVPLALI
+903 VWLTVPLALI
-913 GVTSGLLLLDTPFG
+913 GVTTGLLALNTPFG

-940 VLKNGIVLLDQ
+940 LLKNGIVLLDQ
-951 IEIEMKLGKDPYV
+951 IEIEMKSGKDPYV

-1023 RLFHSVRV
+1023 RLFHKIDV
-1031 PNGREPSD
+1031 
-1039 PSAQG
+1039 A
-1044 MQEATQ
+1044 

>member
-1 MTNSNQ
+1 MSDLNKSVPQ
-7 TPRADD
+7 SDD
-13 DITGIAAYFI
+13 DDVTGIAAYFI
-23 RNRVISWMIS
+23 RNRVISWMVA
-33 LIFLIGGAAAFFG
+33 LIFLIGGIAAFFG

-77 VTYPLEKAI
+77 VTYPIEKAI

-134 GSLPPGVNDPQV
+134 GTLPPGVNEPQV

-179 ELELI
+179 ELELV

-201 IEISMKRLSSLGLSP
+201 IEVSMKKLSSIGLSP
-216 STVFNLLSTQN
+216 DTVFNLLSTQN

-233 AVRIGSEYI
+233 AIRIGDEYI

-248 EFQNVDQLGDLILT
+248 EFQSVDELGDLLIT

-267 GLIYLR
+267 GLIFLK
-273 DVAEITRGYIEVP
+273 DVAEIKRGYVEVP
-286 SNIITFNGHLALN
+286 NNIINFNGSLALN
-299 LGVSF
+299 VGVSF
-304 AQGVN
+304 AEGVN
-309 VVEVGQRFDRR
+309 VVEVGKAFDHR
-320 LAELKYQQPVGV
+320 LAELKYQQPVGI
-332 EIAEI
+332 EISEI

-350 FVVSLGQAVAIVIVV
+350 FVVSLAQAVGIVIIV

-395 FAIDLQRISL
+395 LAIDLQRISL

-491 FTAISIT
+491 FTAISLT

-509 KNAAGSEDADP
+509 KIKQGEGEENDP
-520 YNGIIFVVYRR
+520 YNGVIFVIYKK
-531 FLQLCMRQAWF
+531 FLQFCMRRAWF
-542 TVIVLVVGLAAS
+542 TVAVLIAGLAAS
-554 VYGFGFV
+554 VYGFTFV

-569 TTPMFQADIWLP
+569 TTPIFQLDVWMP

-587 ATNTKL
+587 ATNTTL
-593 KALESWIT
+593 KELERWLT
-601 QQDGVEHVTTTA
+601 KQEHVDHITTTA

-638 RVTSYESLDAL
+638 RMENYEAL
-649 MVKFRAHVEQQFPEV
+649 KPLMAKFREYLKANYPEI
-664 NYKLKKIELG
+664 NYKLKQIELG
-674 PGGGAKIEARLIGSD
+674 PGGGAKIEARIIGSD
-689 PTVLRSLAA
+689 PTVLRTIAA
-698 EVQGIMR
+698 QVKDIMYA
-705 DDPGATN
+705 DPQATN

-720 TKVLE
+720 TQVLE
-725 PKFNESQARRYG
+725 PQFNESQARRYG

-748 MSFSGLS
+748 MSFSGMT
-755 IGVYRDGT
+755 IGLYRDGT

-769 ARLPEEERVDIR
+769 ARLPEDERIDIR

-791 ALSEFIPLQQV
+791 AQSEFIPLQQV
-802 TLGYDMRWEDP
+802 TMGYDMRWEDP

-828 DPDLLGEE
+828 DPDILGEE
-836 TAATLQ
+836 TASTLQ
-842 SRLQTK
+842 KRLQPQ
-848 IEALEFPP
+848 IEAIQMPP

-867 SSADAQASLFTT
+867 SSGDAQESLFTT

-894 FNSIKEPII
+894 FNSIKEPLI
-903 VWCTVPLALI
+903 VWLTVPLALI
-913 GVTSGLLLLDTPFG
+913 GVTTGLLALNTPFG

-951 IEIEMKLGKDPYV
+951 IEIEMKSGKEAYD
-964 AVVDAALS
+964 AVVDAAVS

-1023 RLFHSVRV
+1023 RLFHKVAV
-1031 PNGREPSD
+1031 PKQ
-1039 PSAQG
+1039 A
-1044 MQEATQ
+1044 

>member
-1 MTNSNQ
+1 MSEQNKVPQS
-7 TPRADD
+7 DD
-13 DITGIAAYFI
+13 DVTGIAAYFI
-23 RNRVISWMIS
+23 RNRVISWMVS
-33 LIFLIGGAAAFFG
+33 LIFLIGGIAAFFG

-99 SRGLSQITVTM
+99 NRGLSQITVTM

-134 GSLPPGVNDPQV
+134 VTLPPGVNEPQV

-179 ELELI
+179 ELELV

-201 IEISMKRLSSLGLSP
+201 IEVSMKKLSSIGLSP
-216 STVFNLLSTQN
+216 NTVFNLLSTQN
-227 VVSDAG
+227 IVSDAG
-233 AVRIGSEYI
+233 AIRIGDDYI

-248 EFQNVDQLGDLILT
+248 EFQSVDELGDLLIT

-267 GLIYLR
+267 GLIFLK
-273 DVAEITRGYIEVP
+273 DVAEIKRGYVEVP
-286 SNIITFNGHLALN
+286 SNIINFNGSLALN
-299 LGVSF
+299 VGVSF

-309 VVEVGQRFDRR
+309 VVEVGKAFDRR

-332 EIAEI
+332 EISEI

-350 FVVSLGQAVAIVIVV
+350 FVISLAQAVGIVIIV

-395 FAIDLQRISL
+395 LAIDLQRISL

-491 FTAISIT
+491 FTAISLT

-509 KNAAGSEDADP
+509 KIKQGEGEENDP
-520 YNGIIFVVYRR
+520 YNGIIFVAYKK
-531 FLQLCMRQAWF
+531 FLEFCMRRAWL
-542 TVIVLVVGLAAS
+542 TVVVLIVGLGAS
-554 VYGFGFV
+554 VYGFTLV
-561 KQAFFPSS
+561 KQSFFPSS
-569 TTPMFQADIWLP
+569 TTPIFQLDVWLP

-587 ATNTKL
+587 ATNDKL
-593 KALESWIT
+593 KELESWLAE
-601 QQDGVEHVTTTA
+601 QEHVDHITTTA

-638 RVTSYESLDAL
+638 RVDNYEAL
-649 MVKFRAHVEQQFPEV
+649 APLMARFRDHLKANYPEI
-664 NYKLKKIELG
+664 NYKLKQIELG
-674 PGGGAKIEARLIGSD
+674 PGGGAKIEARIIGSD
-689 PTVLRSLAA
+689 PTVLRTIAA
-698 EVQGIMR
+698 QVMDIMYA
-705 DDPGATN
+705 DPGATN

-720 TKVLE
+720 TQVLE
-725 PKFNESQARRYG
+725 PQFNESQARRYG

-748 MSFSGLS
+748 MSFSGMT
-755 IGVYRDGT
+755 IGLYRDGT

-769 ARLPEEERVDIR
+769 ARLPEDERIDIR

-791 ALSEFIPLQQV
+791 AQSEFIPLQQV
-802 TLGYDMRWEDP
+802 TMGYDMRWEDP

-828 DPDLLGEE
+828 DPDILGEE
-836 TAATLQ
+836 TASTLQ
-842 SRLQTK
+842 KRLQPQ
-848 IEALEFPP
+848 IEAIQMPP

-867 SSADAQASLFTT
+867 SSGDAQESLFTT

-894 FNSIKEPII
+894 FNSIKEPLI
-903 VWCTVPLALI
+903 VWLTVPLALI
-913 GVTSGLLLLDTPFG
+913 GVTTGLLALNTPFG

-951 IEIEMKLGKDPYV
+951 IEIEMKSGKEAYD
-964 AVVDAALS
+964 AVVDAAVS

-1006 GLGFATVLT
+1006 GLGFATILT

-1023 RLFHSVRV
+1023 RLFHKVSV
-1031 PNGREPSD
+1031 PK
-1039 PSAQG
+1039 SA
-1044 MQEATQ
+1044 

>member
-1 MTNSNQ
+1 MSEQNNVAPQ
-7 TPRADD
+7 KDD
-13 DITGIAAYFI
+13 DENVTGIAAYFI
-23 RNRVISWMIS
+23 RNRVISWMVS
-33 LIFLIGGAAAFFG
+33 LIFLVGGVSAFFG

-134 GSLPPGVNDPQV
+134 GSLPPGVNEPSV

-179 ELELI
+179 ELELV

-201 IEISMKRLSSLGLSP
+201 IEISMKKLSSLGLSP
-216 STVFNLLSTQN
+216 NTVFNLLSTQN

-233 AVRIGSEYI
+233 AIRIGDEYI
-242 RIQPTG
+242 RFQPTG
-248 EFQNVDQLGDLILT
+248 EFQSVDELGDLLLT

-267 GLIYLR
+267 GLIFLK
-273 DVAEITRGYIEVP
+273 DVAEIKRGYVDVP
-286 SNIITFNGHLALN
+286 TNIINYNGQLALN

-309 VVEVGQRFDRR
+309 VVEVGKAFDRR
-320 LAELKYQQPVGV
+320 VAELKYQQPVGV
-332 EIAEI
+332 EISEI
-337 YSQPKEVDKSVSG
+337 YNQPKEVNKSVSG
-350 FVVSLGQAVAIVIVV
+350 FVISLAQAVGIVIVV

-395 FAIDLQRISL
+395 LAIDLQRISL

-491 FTAISIT
+491 FTAISLT

-509 KNAAGSEDADP
+509 KIKSGEGEDNDP
-520 YNGIIFVVYRR
+520 YNGIVFVMYKK
-531 FLQLCMRQAWF
+531 FLSFCMRRAWF
-542 TVIVLVVGLAAS
+542 TVVVLVAGLAAS
-554 VYGFGFV
+554 VYGFTYV

-569 TTPMFQADIWLP
+569 TTPIFQLDVWLP

-587 ATNTKL
+587 ATNDTL
-593 KALESWIT
+593 KELEGWLAE
-601 QQDGVEHVTTTA
+601 QDHVDHITTTA

-625 PEKSYAAYGEITT
+625 PEKSYAAYGEVTT
-638 RVTSYESLDAL
+638 RVENYEAL
-649 MVKFRAHVEQQFPEV
+649 APLMDRFREHIKTNYPEI
-664 NYKLKKIELG
+664 NYKLKQIELG
-674 PGGGAKIEARLIGSD
+674 PAGGAKIEARIIGSD
-689 PTVLRSLAA
+689 PTVLRTIAA
-698 EVQGIMR
+698 QVM
-705 DDPGATN
+705 DVMYADPGATN

-720 TKVLE
+720 TQVLE
-725 PKFNESQARRYG
+725 PQFNESQARRYG

-748 MSFSGLS
+748 MSFSGMT
-755 IGVYRDGT
+755 IGLYRDGT

-769 ARLPEEERVDIR
+769 ARLPEDERIDIR

-791 ALSEFIPLQQV
+791 AQSEFIPLQQV
-802 TLGYDMRWEDP
+802 TMGYDMRWEDP

-828 DPDLLGEE
+828 DPDILGEE

-842 SRLQTK
+842 KRLQPA
-848 IEALEFPP
+848 IEAIEMPP

-867 SSADAQASLFTT
+867 SSGKAKASLFST

-886 MFLITVFL
+886 MFLITIFL
-894 FNSIKEPII
+894 FNSIKEPLI
-903 VWCTVPLALI
+903 VWLTVPLALI
-913 GVTSGLLLLDTPFG
+913 GVTTGLLALNTPFG

-951 IEIEMKLGKDPYV
+951 IEIEMQSGKEAYD
-964 AVVDAALS
+964 AVVDAAVS

-1023 RLFHSVRV
+1023 RLFHRV
-1031 PNGREPSD
+1031 AVPK
-1039 PSAQG
+1039 
-1044 MQEATQ
+1044 

>member
-1 MTNSNQ
+1 MSESNQ
-7 TPRADD
+7 PVNPEEK
-13 DITGIAAYFI
+13 GVAAYFI
-23 RNRVISWMIS
+23 KNRVISWMVS
-33 LIFLIGGAAAFFG
+33 LIFLIGGVSAFFG

-62 VTSYPGATPQQVEEE
+62 ITSYPGATPLQVEEE

-86 QQLTYVDEVNSIS
+86 QQLTYVDEVNSTS
-99 SRGLSQITVTM
+99 SRGLSQISVTM
-110 KNNYGPDDLPQIW
+110 KSNYGPDDLPQIW
-123 DELRRKVNDLK
+123 DELRRKVNDIQ
-134 GSLPPGVNDPQV
+134 SQLPPGVNPPQV

-159 VTGDGYSYKELLD
+159 VTGEGYTYKELLD

-179 ELELI
+179 ELELV
-184 DGVSKVSVSG
+184 DGVGKVNVSG

-201 IEISMKRLSSLGLSP
+201 IEISMKRMSTLGIAP
-216 STVFNLLSTQN
+216 NTVFNLLSTQN
-227 VVSDAG
+227 TVSDAG
-233 AVRIGSEYI
+233 AIRIGDEYI

-248 EFQNVDQLGDLILT
+248 EFENVDKLGDLILT
-262 ESGAQ
+262 EGGAQ
-267 GLIYLR
+267 GLIFLR
-273 DVAEITRGYIEVP
+273 DVAEIKRGYIDVP
-286 SNIITFNGHLALN
+286 KNIITYNGHLALN

-304 AQGVN
+304 SQGVN
-309 VVEVGQRFDRR
+309 VVEVGERFDRR
-320 LAELKYQQPVGV
+320 LAELKFQQPVGI
-332 EIAEI
+332 EISEI

-350 FVVSLGQAVAIVIVV
+350 FVVSLGQAVAIVIIV

-385 VLGTFIFMKY
+385 VLGTFIFMQY

-418 AIVVVEGILIGTQKG
+418 AIVVVEGILIGTQRG

-465 GLSED
+465 GLSD
-470 STGEYCGT
+470 DATGEYCGT

-491 FTAISIT
+491 FTAISLT

-504 FFKGQ
+504 FFKEQ
-509 KNAAGSEDADP
+509 KSKGDDENSDP
-520 YNGIIFVVYRR
+520 YNGMVFVLYRG
-531 FLQLCMRQAWF
+531 FLEFCMKRAWL
-542 TVIVLVVGLAAS
+542 TVIVLIVALVAS
-554 VYGFGFV
+554 LYGFTKI
-561 KQAFFPSS
+561 KQSFFPSS
-569 TTPMFQADIWLP
+569 TTPMFMVDVWMP

-593 KALESWIT
+593 KVLANWLEEKEA
-601 QQDGVEHVTTTA
+601 VEHITTTA
-613 GKGLQRFMLTYA
+613 GQGLQRFMLTYA
-625 PEKSYAAYGEITT
+625 PEKAYAAYGEITT
-638 RVTSYESLDAL
+638 RVRSYEELEPL
-649 MVKFRAHVEQQFPEV
+649 MAEFRDYIESNFPEI
-664 NYKLKKIELG
+664 NYKLKRIELG
-674 PGGGAKIEARLIGSD
+674 PGGGAKIEARIVGSD
-689 PTVLRSLAA
+689 PTELRRIAA
-698 EVQGIMR
+698 EVI
-705 DDPGATN
+705 DVLNADNGAHN

-725 PKFNESQARRYG
+725 PVFNESQARRYG
-737 ITKSDVDDFLS
+737 ITKSDVDELLM
-748 MSFSGLS
+748 MSFSGKN

-769 ARLPEEERVDIR
+769 SRLPEEERVDLR

-791 ALSEFIPLQQV
+791 ALGEFIPLQQV
-802 TLGYDMRWEDP
+802 TLGYDIRWEDP
-813 IIVRKNR
+813 LIVRKDR

-828 DPDLLGEE
+828 DPDPFGEE
-836 TAATLQ
+836 TASTLQ
-842 SRLQTK
+842 NRLMEK
-848 IEALEFPP
+848 IEAIEMPS
-856 GYSLEWGGEYE
+856 GYYLEWGGEYE
-867 SSADAQASLFTT
+867 SSRDAQESLFKT
-879 MPMGYLF
+879 MPLGYLF
-886 MFLITVFL
+886 MFLITIFL
-894 FNSIKEPII
+894 FNSVKEPLI
-903 VWCTVPLALI
+903 VWLTVPLAVI
-913 GVTSGLLLLDTPFG
+913 GVTCGLLLFDTPFG

-940 VLKNGIVLLDQ
+940 LLKNGIVLLDQ
-951 IEIEMKLGKDPYV
+951 IEIEMKSGKDPYV

-987 MIPLLPDIFFKP
+987 LVPLLPDIFFKP

-1023 RLFHSVRV
+1023 RLFHKVKV
-1031 PNGREPSD
+1031 HN
-1039 PSAQG
+1039 
-1044 MQEATQ
+1044 

>member
-1 MTNSNQ
+1 MSEQNKVPQS
-7 TPRADD
+7 DD
-13 DITGIAAYFI
+13 DVTGIAAYFI
-23 RNRVISWMIS
+23 RNSVISWMVS
-33 LIFLIGGAAAFFG
+33 LIFLIGGIAAFFG

-99 SRGLSQITVTM
+99 NRGLSQITVTM

-134 GSLPPGVNDPQV
+134 VTLPPGVNEPQV

-179 ELELI
+179 ELELV

-201 IEISMKRLSSLGLSP
+201 IEVSMKKLSSIGLSP
-216 STVFNLLSTQN
+216 NTVFNLLSTQN
-227 VVSDAG
+227 IVSDAG
-233 AVRIGSEYI
+233 AIRIGDEYI

-248 EFQNVDQLGDLILT
+248 EFQSVDELGDLLIT

-267 GLIYLR
+267 GLIFLK
-273 DVAEITRGYIEVP
+273 DVAEIKRGYVEVP
-286 SNIITFNGHLALN
+286 SNIINFNGSLALN
-299 LGVSF
+299 VGVSF

-309 VVEVGQRFDRR
+309 VVEVGKAFDRR

-332 EIAEI
+332 EISEI

-350 FVVSLGQAVAIVIVV
+350 FVISLAQAVGIVIVV

-395 FAIDLQRISL
+395 LAIDLQRISL

-491 FTAISIT
+491 FTAISLT

-509 KNAAGSEDADP
+509 KIKQGEGEGEGEENDP
-520 YNGIIFVVYRR
+520 YNGIIFVAYKK
-531 FLQLCMRQAWF
+531 FLEFCMRRAWL
-542 TVIVLVVGLAAS
+542 TVVVLIVGLGAS
-554 VYGFGFV
+554 VYGFTLV
-561 KQAFFPSS
+561 KQSFFPSS
-569 TTPMFQADIWLP
+569 TTPIFQLDVWLP

-587 ATNTKL
+587 ATNDKL
-593 KALESWIT
+593 KELESWLAE
-601 QQDGVEHVTTTA
+601 QEHVDHITTTA

-638 RVTSYESLDAL
+638 RVDNYEAL
-649 MVKFRAHVEQQFPEV
+649 APLMARFRDHLKANYPEI
-664 NYKLKKIELG
+664 NYKLKQIELG
-674 PGGGAKIEARLIGSD
+674 PGGGAKIEARIIGSD
-689 PTVLRSLAA
+689 PTVLRTIAA
-698 EVQGIMR
+698 QVMDIMYA
-705 DDPGATN
+705 DPGATN

-720 TKVLE
+720 TQVLE
-725 PKFNESQARRYG
+725 PQFNESQARRYG

-748 MSFSGLS
+748 MSFSGMT
-755 IGVYRDGT
+755 IGLYRDGT

-769 ARLPEEERVDIR
+769 ARLPEDERIDIR

-791 ALSEFIPLQQV
+791 AQSEFIPLQQV
-802 TLGYDMRWEDP
+802 TMGYDMRWEDP

-828 DPDLLGEE
+828 DPDILGEE
-836 TAATLQ
+836 TASTLQ
-842 SRLQTK
+842 KRLQPQ
-848 IEALEFPP
+848 IEAIQMPP

-867 SSADAQASLFTT
+867 SSGDAQESLFTT

-894 FNSIKEPII
+894 FNSIKEPLI
-903 VWCTVPLALI
+903 VWLTVPLALI
-913 GVTSGLLLLDTPFG
+913 GVTTGLLALNTPFG

-951 IEIEMKLGKDPYV
+951 IEIEMKSGKEAYD
-964 AVVDAALS
+964 AVVDAAVS

-1006 GLGFATVLT
+1006 GLGFATILT

-1023 RLFHSVRV
+1023 RLFHKVSV
-1031 PNGREPSD
+1031 PK
-1039 PSAQG
+1039 
-1044 MQEATQ
+1044 

>member
-1 MTNSNQ
+1 MSEQNNVAPQ
-7 TPRADD
+7 KDD
-13 DITGIAAYFI
+13 DENVTGIAAYFI
-23 RNRVISWMIS
+23 RNRVISWMVS
-33 LIFLIGGAAAFFG
+33 LIFLIGGISAFFG

-77 VTYPLEKAI
+77 VTYPIEKAI

-134 GSLPPGVNDPQV
+134 GTLPPGVNDPSV

-179 ELELI
+179 ELELV

-201 IEISMKRLSSLGLSP
+201 IEISMKKLSSLGLSP
-216 STVFNLLSTQN
+216 NTVFNLLSTQN

-233 AVRIGSEYI
+233 AIRIGDEYI

-248 EFQNVDQLGDLILT
+248 EFQSVDELGDLLLT

-267 GLIYLR
+267 GLIFLK
-273 DVAEITRGYIEVP
+273 DVAEIKRGYVDVP
-286 SNIITFNGHLALN
+286 TNIINYNGELALN
-299 LGVSF
+299 MGISF

-309 VVEVGQRFDRR
+309 VVEVGKAFDRR
-320 LAELKYQQPVGV
+320 VAELKYQQPVGV
-332 EIAEI
+332 EISEI
-337 YSQPKEVDKSVSG
+337 YNQPKEVDKSVSG
-350 FVVSLGQAVAIVIVV
+350 FVVSLAQAVGIVIVV

-491 FTAISIT
+491 FTAISLT

-509 KNAAGSEDADP
+509 KIKSGEGEDNDP
-520 YNGIIFVVYRR
+520 YNGIIFVVYKK
-531 FLQLCMRQAWF
+531 FLNFCMRRAWF
-542 TVIVLVVGLAAS
+542 TVAVLVAGLAAS
-554 VYGFGFV
+554 VYGFTYV

-569 TTPMFQADIWLP
+569 TTPIFQLDVWLP

-587 ATNTKL
+587 ATNDKL
-593 KALESWIT
+593 KELEGWLAK
-601 QQDGVEHVTTTA
+601 QDHVEHITTTA
-613 GKGLQRFMLTYA
+613 GKGLQRFMLTYS

-638 RVTSYESLDAL
+638 RVENYEAL
-649 MVKFRAHVEQQFPEV
+649 APLMDRFRDHIKTNYPEI
-664 NYKLKKIELG
+664 NYKLKQIELG
-674 PGGGAKIEARLIGSD
+674 PGGGAKIEARVIGSD
-689 PTVLRSLAA
+689 PTVLRTIAA
-698 EVQGIMR
+698 QVM
-705 DDPGATN
+705 DVMYADPGATN

-720 TKVLE
+720 TQVLE
-725 PKFNESQARRYG
+725 PQFNESQARRYG

-748 MSFSGLS
+748 MSFSGMN
-755 IGVYRDGT
+755 IGLYRDGT

-769 ARLPEEERVDIR
+769 ARLPEDERIDIR

-791 ALSEFIPLQQV
+791 AQSEFIPLQQV
-802 TLGYDMRWEDP
+802 TMGYDMRWEDP

-828 DPDLLGEE
+828 DPDILGEE

-842 SRLQTK
+842 ARLQPQ
-848 IEALEFPP
+848 IEAIEMPP

-867 SSADAQASLFTT
+867 SSGDAKASLFTT

-886 MFLITVFL
+886 MFLITIFL
-894 FNSIKEPII
+894 FNSIKEPLI
-903 VWCTVPLALI
+903 VWLTVPLALI
-913 GVTSGLLLLDTPFG
+913 GVTTGLLALNTPFG

-951 IEIEMKLGKDPYV
+951 IEIEMKSGKDAYD
-964 AVVDAALS
+964 AVVDAAVS

-1023 RLFHSVRV
+1023 RLFHKVAV
-1031 PNGREPSD
+1031 PK
-1039 PSAQG
+1039 
-1044 MQEATQ
+1044 

>member
-1 MTNSNQ
+1 MSQ
-7 TPRADD
+7 EK
-13 DITGIAAYFI
+13 GIAAYFI
-23 RNRVISWMIS
+23 QNKVISWMLT
-33 LIFLIGGAAAFFG
+33 LIFMIGGTSAFFG

-62 VTSYPGATPQQVEEE
+62 VTNYPGATPEQVEEE

-86 QQLTYVDEVNSIS
+86 QQLTYVDEVNSLS

-134 GSLPPGVNDPQV
+134 RQLPPGVGEPSV
-146 IDDFGDVYGILLA
+146 IDDFGDVYGVLLA
-159 VTGDGYSYKELLD
+159 VTGKGYSYKEILD

-179 ELELI
+179 ELELV

-194 QQQEQVF
+194 VQQEQVF
-201 IEISMKRLSSLGLSP
+201 IEASLKRMTSLGISP
-216 STVFNLLSTQN
+216 QTLYSLLSNQN
-227 VVSDAG
+227 TVSSAG
-233 AVRIGSEYI
+233 AVKIGTEYI
-242 RIQPTG
+242 QIHPTG
-248 EFQNVDQLGDLILT
+248 EFEDVAQLGDLIIT
-262 ESGAQ
+262 DGGAQ
-267 GLIYLR
+267 GLIYLK
-273 DVAEITRGYIEVP
+273 DIAEVKRGYVEVP
-286 SNIITFNGHLALN
+286 SNIVNFNGNFALN

-304 AQGVN
+304 SAGVN
-309 VVEVGQRFDRR
+309 VVEIGKLVDQRM
-320 LAELKYQQPVGV
+320 AELKEQQPIG
-332 EIAEI
+332 IDISEI

-350 FVVSLGQAVAIVIVV
+350 FVVSLGQAVAIVIIV

-371 LRSGLLI
+371 VRSGLLI

-385 VLGTFIFMKY
+385 VAGTFVFMKY

-418 AIVVVEGILIGTQKG
+418 AIVVVEGILIGMQKG

-465 GLSED
+465 GLSD
-470 STGEYCGT
+470 DATGEYCGT
-478 LFTVLLISLMLSW
+478 LFSVLLISLMLSW
-491 FTAISIT
+491 FTAISLT
-498 PFFADI
+498 PFFASL
-504 FFKGQ
+504 FFKERVQ
-509 KNAAGSEDADP
+509 SEEESLEEKDP
-520 YNGIIFVVYRR
+520 YNGMIFVIYKR
-531 FLQLCMRQAWF
+531 FLEFCMRYSVA
-542 TVIVLVVGLAAS
+542 TMVVLVIALGGSL
-554 VYGFGFV
+554 YGFTKV
-561 KQAFFPSS
+561 KQSFFPSS
-569 TTPMFQADIWLP
+569 TTPIFMVDVWMP

-587 ATNTKL
+587 STNATL
-593 KALESWIT
+593 KELEEWILE
-601 QQDGVEHVTTTA
+601 QQHIEHVTTTA

-625 PEKSYAAYGEITT
+625 PEKSYAAYGEIMT
-638 RVTSYESLDAL
+638 RVDNYEAL
-649 MVKFRAHVEQQFPEV
+649 QPLMAKFRQHIEDQYPQIQ
-664 NYKLKKIELG
+664 YKLKQIELG
-674 PGGGAKIEARLIGSD
+674 PGGGAKVEARIVGAD
-689 PTVLRSLAA
+689 PTVLRGLAA
-698 EVQGIMR
+698 QVIDIMHN
-705 DDPGATN
+705 DPGATN
-712 IRHDWRER
+712 VRHDWRER

-725 PKFNESQARRYG
+725 PQFNESQARRYG
-737 ITKSDVDDFLS
+737 ISKTDVNELLE
-748 MSFSGLS
+748 MAFSGKA

-769 ARLPEEERVDIR
+769 TRLPENERVDIST
-781 NIEGMKIWSP
+781 IEGMKIWSP
-791 ALSEFIPLQQV
+791 ALSQYIPLQQV
-802 TLGYDMRWEDP
+802 VLGYDVIWEDP
-813 IIVRKNR
+813 QIVRKNR

-828 DPDLLGEE
+828 DPDILGEE

-842 SRLQTK
+842 KRLQTQ
-848 IEALEFPP
+848 IEAIDFPT

-867 SSADAQASLFTT
+867 SSRDAQASLFQT
-879 MPMGYLF
+879 MPLGYLF
-886 MFLITVFL
+886 MFLVTVFL
-894 FNSIKEPII
+894 FNSVKESVI
-903 VWCTVPLALI
+903 VWLTVPLAII
-913 GVTSGLLLLDTPFG
+913 GVTSGLLLLNTPFG

-940 VLKNGIVLLDQ
+940 LLKNGIVLLDQ
-951 IEIEMKLGKDPYV
+951 IEIEIKSGKEPYH

-1023 RLFHSVRV
+1023 RMFHKIKVV
-1031 PNGREPSD
+1031 EY
-1039 PSAQG
+1039 
-1044 MQEATQ
+1044 

>member
-1 MTNSNQ
+1 MSEQQANSPQ
-7 TPRADD
+7 SDD
-13 DITGIAAYFI
+13 NITGIAAYFI

-33 LIFLIGGAAAFFG
+33 LIFLIGGTAAFFG
-46 LGRLEDPAFTI
+46 LGQLEDPAFTI

-77 VTYPLEKAI
+77 VTYPIEKAI
-86 QQLTYVDEVNSIS
+86 QQLTYVDDVNSIS

-110 KNNYGPDDLPQIW
+110 KNNFGPDDLPQIW

-134 GSLPPGVNDPQV
+134 GQLPPGVNSPQV

-159 VTGDGYSYKELLD
+159 VTGQGYSYKELLD

-179 ELELI
+179 ELELVG
-184 DGVSKVSVSG
+184 GVSKVSVSG

-201 IEISMKRLSSLGLSP
+201 IEVSMKRLSSLGLAP
-216 STVFNLLSTQN
+216 QTVFNLLSTQN
-227 VVSDAG
+227 VVSSAG
-233 AVRIGSEYI
+233 AIRIGDEYI
-242 RIQPTG
+242 RIHPTG
-248 EFQNVDQLGDLILT
+248 EFQSVDKLGDLIIT
-262 ESGAQ
+262 ERGAQ
-267 GLIYLR
+267 GLIYLK
-273 DVAEITRGYIEVP
+273 DVAEIKRGYIEVP
-286 SNIITFNGHLALN
+286 SNIITFNGKLTLN
-299 LGVSF
+299 IGVSF

-309 VVEVGQRFDRR
+309 VVEVGKRFDRR

-332 EIAEI
+332 DIAEI

-350 FVVSLGQAVAIVIVV
+350 FVVSLAQAVAIVIIV

-433 RTRLQAATDI
+433 RTRMQAATDI

-470 STGEYCGT
+470 ATGEYCGT

-491 FTAISIT
+491 FTAISLT

-509 KNAAGSEDADP
+509 KFKQTGEESDP
-520 YNGIIFVVYRR
+520 YNGMIFVVYKN
-531 FLQLCMRQAWF
+531 FLEFCMKRAWL
-542 TVIVLVVGLAAS
+542 TVIVLVLGLAAS
-554 VYGFGFV
+554 IGGFTQV
-561 KQAFFPSS
+561 KQSFFPSS
-569 TTPMFQADIWLP
+569 TTPIFQTDIWLP

-593 KALESWIT
+593 KALASWLSD
-601 QQDGVEHVTTTA
+601 QDGVEHITTTA

-638 RVTSYESLDAL
+638 RVTNYEQLDRL
-649 MVKFRAHVEQQFPEV
+649 MSDFRQHLEQGFPEL

-674 PGGGAKIEARLIGSD
+674 PGGGAKIEARVIGSD
-689 PTVLRSLAA
+689 PTVLR
-698 EVQGIMR
+698 GIARQVEDIMHA
-705 DDPGATN
+705 DPGATN

-720 TKVLE
+720 TKILE
-725 PKFNESQARRYG
+725 PQFNESQARRYG
-737 ITKSDVDDFLS
+737 ITKSDVDEFLA
-748 MSFSGLS
+748 MSFSGKTV
-755 IGVYRDGT
+755 GVYRDGT

-769 ARLPEEERVDIR
+769 ARLPEDDRIDIR

-791 ALSEFIPLQQV
+791 ALSEYIPLQQI
-802 TLGYDMRWEDP
+802 TLGYDLRWEDP

-820 KRMLTVMA
+820 KRTLTIMA
-828 DPDLLGEE
+828 DPDILGEE

-842 SRLQTK
+842 KRLMPL
-848 IEALEFPP
+848 IEAIELPP

-867 SSADAQASLFTT
+867 SSSDAQESLFTT

-886 MFLITVFL
+886 MFLVTVFL
-894 FNSIKEPII
+894 FNSVKEPII
-903 VWCTVPLALI
+903 VWLTVPLAII
-913 GVTSGLLLLDTPFG
+913 GVTTGLLVLDTPFG

-940 VLKNGIVLLDQ
+940 LLKNGIVLLDQ
-951 IEIEMKLGKDPYV
+951 IEIEMHSGKDPYI

-972 RVRPVCMAAITTILG
+972 RVRPVCMAAITTVLG
-987 MIPLLPDIFFKP
+987 MVPLLPDIFFKP

-1023 RLFHSVRV
+1023 GLFHKVKV
-1031 PNGREPSD
+1031 PN
-1039 PSAQG
+1039 
-1044 MQEATQ
+1044 

>member
-1 MTNSNQ
+1 MSDLNKSAPQ
-7 TPRADD
+7 SDD
-13 DITGIAAYFI
+13 DVTGIAAYFI
-23 RNRVISWMIS
+23 RNRVISWMFA
-33 LIFLIGGAAAFFG
+33 LIFLIGGIAAFFG

-77 VTYPLEKAI
+77 VTYPIEKAI

-134 GSLPPGVNDPQV
+134 GTLPPGVNEPQV

-179 ELELI
+179 ELELV

-201 IEISMKRLSSLGLSP
+201 IEVSMKKLSSIGLAP
-216 STVFNLLSTQN
+216 DTVFNLLSTQN

-233 AVRIGSEYI
+233 AIRIGDEYI

-248 EFQNVDQLGDLILT
+248 EFQSVEELGDLLIT

-267 GLIYLR
+267 GLIFLK
-273 DVAEITRGYIEVP
+273 DVAEIKRGYVEVP
-286 SNIITFNGHLALN
+286 NNIINFNGSLALN
-299 LGVSF
+299 VGVSF
-304 AQGVN
+304 AEGVN
-309 VVEVGQRFDRR
+309 VVEVGKAFDHR
-320 LAELKYQQPVGV
+320 LAELKYQQPVGI
-332 EIAEI
+332 EISEI

-350 FVVSLGQAVAIVIVV
+350 FVVSLAQAVGIVIIV

-395 FAIDLQRISL
+395 LAIDLQRISL

-491 FTAISIT
+491 FTAISLT

-509 KNAAGSEDADP
+509 KIKQGEGEENDP
-520 YNGIIFVVYRR
+520 YNGVIFVIYKK
-531 FLQLCMRQAWF
+531 FLQFCMRRAWF
-542 TVIVLVVGLAAS
+542 TVVVLIAGLAAS
-554 VYGFGFV
+554 VYGFTFV

-569 TTPMFQADIWLP
+569 TTPIFQLDVWMP

-587 ATNTKL
+587 ATNTTL
-593 KALESWIT
+593 KELESWLAK
-601 QQDGVEHVTTTA
+601 QEHVDHITTTA

-638 RVTSYESLDAL
+638 RMENYEAL
-649 MVKFRAHVEQQFPEV
+649 KPLMAKFREYLKANYPEI
-664 NYKLKKIELG
+664 NYKLKQIELG
-674 PGGGAKIEARLIGSD
+674 PGGGAKIEARIIGSD
-689 PTVLRSLAA
+689 PTVLRTIAA
-698 EVQGIMR
+698 QVKDIMYA
-705 DDPGATN
+705 DPQATN

-720 TKVLE
+720 TQVLE
-725 PKFNESQARRYG
+725 PQFNESQARRYG

-748 MSFSGLS
+748 MSFSGMT
-755 IGVYRDGT
+755 IGLYRDGT

-769 ARLPEEERVDIR
+769 ARLPEDERIDIR

-791 ALSEFIPLQQV
+791 AQSEFIPLQQV
-802 TLGYDMRWEDP
+802 TMGYDMRWEDP

-828 DPDLLGEE
+828 DPDILGEE
-836 TAATLQ
+836 TASTLQ
-842 SRLQTK
+842 KRLQPQ
-848 IEALEFPP
+848 IEAIQMPP

-867 SSADAQASLFTT
+867 SSGDAQESLFTT

-894 FNSIKEPII
+894 FNSIKEPLI
-903 VWCTVPLALI
+903 VWLTVPLALI
-913 GVTSGLLLLDTPFG
+913 GVTTGLLALNTPFG

-951 IEIEMKLGKDPYV
+951 IEIEMKSGKEAYD
-964 AVVDAALS
+964 AVVDAAVS

-1023 RLFHSVRV
+1023 RLFHKVAV
-1031 PNGREPSD
+1031 PKQ
-1039 PSAQG
+1039 A
-1044 MQEATQ
+1044 

>member
-1 MTNSNQ
+1 MSEQNKVPQS
-7 TPRADD
+7 DD
-13 DITGIAAYFI
+13 DVTGIAAYFI
-23 RNRVISWMIS
+23 RNRVISWMVS
-33 LIFLIGGAAAFFG
+33 LIFLIGGIAAFFG

-99 SRGLSQITVTM
+99 NRGLSQITVTM

-134 GSLPPGVNDPQV
+134 VTLPPGVNEPQV

-179 ELELI
+179 ELELV

-201 IEISMKRLSSLGLSP
+201 IEVSMKKLSSIGLSP
-216 STVFNLLSTQN
+216 NTVFNLLSTQN
-227 VVSDAG
+227 IVSDAG
-233 AVRIGSEYI
+233 AIRIGDEYI

-248 EFQNVDQLGDLILT
+248 EFQSVDELGDLLIT

-267 GLIYLR
+267 GLIFLK
-273 DVAEITRGYIEVP
+273 DVAEIKRGYVEVP
-286 SNIITFNGHLALN
+286 SNIINFNGSLALN
-299 LGVSF
+299 VGVSF

-309 VVEVGQRFDRR
+309 VVEVGKAFDRR
-320 LAELKYQQPVGV
+320 LAKLKYQQPVGV
-332 EIAEI
+332 EISEI

-350 FVVSLGQAVAIVIVV
+350 FVISLAQAVGIVIIV

-395 FAIDLQRISL
+395 LAIDLQRISL

-491 FTAISIT
+491 FTAISLT

-509 KNAAGSEDADP
+509 KIKQGEGEENDP
-520 YNGIIFVVYRR
+520 YNGIIFVAYKK
-531 FLQLCMRQAWF
+531 FLEFCMRRAWL
-542 TVIVLVVGLAAS
+542 TVVVLIVGLGAS
-554 VYGFGFV
+554 VYGFTLV
-561 KQAFFPSS
+561 KQSFFPSS
-569 TTPMFQADIWLP
+569 TTPIFQLDVWLP

-587 ATNTKL
+587 ATNDKL
-593 KALESWIT
+593 KELESWLAEQEYVDHI
-601 QQDGVEHVTTTA
+601 TTTA

-638 RVTSYESLDAL
+638 RVDNYEAL
-649 MVKFRAHVEQQFPEV
+649 APLMARFRDHLKANYPEI
-664 NYKLKKIELG
+664 NYKLKQIELG
-674 PGGGAKIEARLIGSD
+674 PGGGAKIEARIIGSD
-689 PTVLRSLAA
+689 PTVLRTIAA
-698 EVQGIMR
+698 QVMDIMYA
-705 DDPGATN
+705 DPGATN

-720 TKVLE
+720 TQVLE
-725 PKFNESQARRYG
+725 PQFNESQARRYG

-748 MSFSGLS
+748 MSFSGMT
-755 IGVYRDGT
+755 IGLYRDGT

-769 ARLPEEERVDIR
+769 ARLPEDERIDIR

-791 ALSEFIPLQQV
+791 AQSEFIPLQQV
-802 TLGYDMRWEDP
+802 TMGYDMRWEDP

-828 DPDLLGEE
+828 DPDILGEE
-836 TAATLQ
+836 TASTLQ
-842 SRLQTK
+842 KRLQPQ
-848 IEALEFPP
+848 IEAIQMPP

-867 SSADAQASLFTT
+867 SSGDAQESLFTT

-894 FNSIKEPII
+894 FNSIKEPLI
-903 VWCTVPLALI
+903 VWLTVPLALI
-913 GVTSGLLLLDTPFG
+913 GVTTGLLALNTPFG

-951 IEIEMKLGKDPYV
+951 IEIEMKSGKEAYD
-964 AVVDAALS
+964 AVVDAAVS

-1006 GLGFATVLT
+1006 GLGFATILT

-1023 RLFHSVRV
+1023 RLFHKVSV
-1031 PNGREPSD
+1031 PK
-1039 PSAQG
+1039 
-1044 MQEATQ
+1044 

>member
-1 MTNSNQ
+1 MSEQNKVPQS
-7 TPRADD
+7 DD
-13 DITGIAAYFI
+13 DVTGIAAYFI
-23 RNRVISWMIS
+23 RNRVISWMVS
-33 LIFLIGGAAAFFG
+33 LIFLIGGIAAFFG

-99 SRGLSQITVTM
+99 NRGLSQITVTM

-134 GSLPPGVNDPQV
+134 VTLPPGVNEPQV

-179 ELELI
+179 ELELV

-201 IEISMKRLSSLGLSP
+201 IEVSMKKLSSIGLSP
-216 STVFNLLSTQN
+216 NTVFNLLSTQN
-227 VVSDAG
+227 IVSDAG
-233 AVRIGSEYI
+233 AIRIGDEYI

-248 EFQNVDQLGDLILT
+248 EFQSVDELGDLLIT

-267 GLIYLR
+267 GLIFLK
-273 DVAEITRGYIEVP
+273 DVAEIKRGYVEVP
-286 SNIITFNGHLALN
+286 SNIINFNGSLALN
-299 LGVSF
+299 VGVSF

-309 VVEVGQRFDRR
+309 VVEVGKAFDRR

-332 EIAEI
+332 EISEI

-350 FVVSLGQAVAIVIVV
+350 FVISLAQAVGIVIIV

-395 FAIDLQRISL
+395 LAIDLQRISL

-491 FTAISIT
+491 FTAISLT

-509 KNAAGSEDADP
+509 KIKQGEGEENDP
-520 YNGIIFVVYRR
+520 YNGIIFVAYKK
-531 FLQLCMRQAWF
+531 FLEFCMRRAWL
-542 TVIVLVVGLAAS
+542 TVVVLIVGLGAS
-554 VYGFGFV
+554 VYGFSLV
-561 KQAFFPSS
+561 KQSFFPSS
-569 TTPMFQADIWLP
+569 TTPIFQLDVWLP

-587 ATNTKL
+587 ATNDKL
-593 KALESWIT
+593 KELESWLAA
-601 QQDGVEHVTTTA
+601 QEHVDHITTTA

-625 PEKSYAAYGEITT
+625 PEKNYAAYGEITT
-638 RVTSYESLDAL
+638 RVDNYEAL
-649 MVKFRAHVEQQFPEV
+649 APLMARFRDHLKANYPEI
-664 NYKLKKIELG
+664 NYKLKQIELG
-674 PGGGAKIEARLIGSD
+674 PGGGAKIEARIIGSD
-689 PTVLRSLAA
+689 PTVLRTIAA
-698 EVQGIMR
+698 QVMDIMYA
-705 DDPGATN
+705 DPGATN

-720 TKVLE
+720 TQVLE
-725 PKFNESQARRYG
+725 PQFNESQARRYG

-748 MSFSGLS
+748 MSFSGMT
-755 IGVYRDGT
+755 IGLYRDGT

-769 ARLPEEERVDIR
+769 ARLPEDERIDIR

-791 ALSEFIPLQQV
+791 AQSEFIPLQQV
-802 TLGYDMRWEDP
+802 TMGYDMRWEDP

-828 DPDLLGEE
+828 DPDILGEE
-836 TAATLQ
+836 TASTLQ
-842 SRLQTK
+842 KRLQPQ
-848 IEALEFPP
+848 IEAIQMPP

-867 SSADAQASLFTT
+867 SSGDAQESLFTT

-894 FNSIKEPII
+894 FNSIKEPLI
-903 VWCTVPLALI
+903 VWLTVPLALI
-913 GVTSGLLLLDTPFG
+913 GVTTGLLALNTPFG

-951 IEIEMKLGKDPYV
+951 IEIEMKSGKEAYD
-964 AVVDAALS
+964 AVVDAAVS

-1006 GLGFATVLT
+1006 GLGFATILT

-1023 RLFHSVRV
+1023 RLFHKVSV
-1031 PNGREPSD
+1031 PK
-1039 PSAQG
+1039 
-1044 MQEATQ
+1044 

>member
-1 MTNSNQ
+1 MSEQNKVPQS
-7 TPRADD
+7 DD
-13 DITGIAAYFI
+13 DVTGIAAYFI
-23 RNRVISWMIS
+23 RNRVISWMVS
-33 LIFLIGGAAAFFG
+33 LIFLIGGIAAFFG

-99 SRGLSQITVTM
+99 NRGLSQITVTM

-134 GSLPPGVNDPQV
+134 VTLPPGVNEPQV

-179 ELELI
+179 ELELV

-201 IEISMKRLSSLGLSP
+201 IEVSMKKLSSIGLSP
-216 STVFNLLSTQN
+216 NTVFNLLSTQN
-227 VVSDAG
+227 IVSDAG
-233 AVRIGSEYI
+233 AIRIGDEYI

-248 EFQNVDQLGDLILT
+248 EFQSVDELGDLLIT

-267 GLIYLR
+267 GLIFLK
-273 DVAEITRGYIEVP
+273 DVAEIKRGYVEVP
-286 SNIITFNGHLALN
+286 SNIINFNGSLALN
-299 LGVSF
+299 VGVSF

-309 VVEVGQRFDRR
+309 VVEVGKAFDRR

-332 EIAEI
+332 EISEI

-350 FVVSLGQAVAIVIVV
+350 FVISLAQAVGIVIIV

-395 FAIDLQRISL
+395 LAIDLQRISL

-491 FTAISIT
+491 FTAISLT

-509 KNAAGSEDADP
+509 KIKQGEGEENDP
-520 YNGIIFVVYRR
+520 YNGIIFVAYKK
-531 FLQLCMRQAWF
+531 FLEFCMRRAWL
-542 TVIVLVVGLAAS
+542 TVVVLIVGLGAS
-554 VYGFGFV
+554 VYGFTLV
-561 KQAFFPSS
+561 KQSFFPSS
-569 TTPMFQADIWLP
+569 TTPIFQLDVWLP

-587 ATNTKL
+587 ATNDKL
-593 KALESWIT
+593 KELESWLAE
-601 QQDGVEHVTTTA
+601 QEHVDHITTTA

-638 RVTSYESLDAL
+638 RVDNYEAL
-649 MVKFRAHVEQQFPEV
+649 APLMARFRDHLKANYPEI
-664 NYKLKKIELG
+664 NYKLKQIELG
-674 PGGGAKIEARLIGSD
+674 PGGGAKIEARIIGSD
-689 PTVLRSLAA
+689 PTVLRTIAA
-698 EVQGIMR
+698 QVMDIMYA
-705 DDPGATN
+705 DPGATN

-720 TKVLE
+720 TQVLE
-725 PKFNESQARRYG
+725 PQFNESQARRYG

-748 MSFSGLS
+748 MSFSGMT
-755 IGVYRDGT
+755 IGLYRDGT

-769 ARLPEEERVDIR
+769 ARLPEDERIDIR

-791 ALSEFIPLQQV
+791 AQSEFIPLQQV
-802 TLGYDMRWEDP
+802 TMGYDMRWEDP

-828 DPDLLGEE
+828 DPDILGEE
-836 TAATLQ
+836 TASTLQ
-842 SRLQTK
+842 KRLQPQ
-848 IEALEFPP
+848 IEAIQMPP

-867 SSADAQASLFTT
+867 SSGDAQESLFTT

-894 FNSIKEPII
+894 FNSIKEPLI
-903 VWCTVPLALI
+903 VWLTVPLALI
-913 GVTSGLLLLDTPFG
+913 GV
-927 FMALLGF
+927 
-934 LSLSGM
+934 
-940 VLKNGIVLLDQ
+940 
-951 IEIEMKLGKDPYV
+951 
-964 AVVDAALS
+964 
-972 RVRPVCMAAITTILG
+972 
-987 MIPLLPDIFFKP
+987 
-999 MAVTIMF
+999 
-1006 GLGFATVLT
+1006 
-1015 LIVVPVLY
+1015 
-1023 RLFHSVRV
+1023 
-1031 PNGREPSD
+1031 
-1039 PSAQG
+1039 
-1044 MQEATQ
+1044 

>member
-1 MTNSNQ
+1 MSEQNKT
-7 TPRADD
+7 TPQDD
-13 DITGIAAYFI
+13 ENVTGIAAYFI
-23 RNRVISWMIS
+23 RNRVISWMVS
-33 LIFLIGGAAAFFG
+33 LIFLIGGISAFFG

-77 VTYPLEKAI
+77 VTYPIEKAI

-123 DELRRKVNDLK
+123 DELRRKVNDLQ
-134 GSLPPGVNDPQV
+134 GSLPPGVNDPSV

-179 ELELI
+179 ELELV

-201 IEISMKRLSSLGLSP
+201 IEISMKKLSSLGLSP
-216 STVFNLLSTQN
+216 NTVFNLLSTQN

-233 AVRIGSEYI
+233 AIRIGDEYI

-248 EFQNVDQLGDLILT
+248 EFQSVDELGDLLIT

-267 GLIYLR
+267 GLIFLK
-273 DVAEITRGYIEVP
+273 DVAEIKRGYMEVP
-286 SNIITFNGHLALN
+286 TNIINYNGELALN

-309 VVEVGQRFDRR
+309 VVEVGKAFDRR
-320 LAELKYQQPVGV
+320 VAELKYQQPVGV
-332 EIAEI
+332 EISEI
-337 YSQPKEVDKSVSG
+337 YNQPKEVDKSVSG
-350 FVVSLGQAVAIVIVV
+350 FVISLAQAVGIVIIV

-395 FAIDLQRISL
+395 LAIDLQRISL

-491 FTAISIT
+491 FTAISLT

-509 KNAAGSEDADP
+509 KIKSGEGEDNDP
-520 YNGIIFVVYRR
+520 YNGIVFVMYKK
-531 FLQLCMRQAWF
+531 FLSFCMRRAWF
-542 TVIVLVVGLAAS
+542 TVVVLVVGLAAS
-554 VYGFGFV
+554 VYGFTYV

-569 TTPMFQADIWLP
+569 TTPIFQLDVWLP

-587 ATNTKL
+587 ATNDTL
-593 KALESWIT
+593 KELEGWLAE
-601 QQDGVEHVTTTA
+601 QDHVEHITTTA

-638 RVTSYESLDAL
+638 RVENYEAL
-649 MVKFRAHVEQQFPEV
+649 APLMERFRAHLKSDYPEI
-664 NYKLKKIELG
+664 NYKLKQIELG
-674 PGGGAKIEARLIGSD
+674 PGGGAKIEARIIGSD
-689 PTVLRSLAA
+689 PTVLRTIAA
-698 EVQGIMR
+698 QVMDIMYA
-705 DDPGATN
+705 DPGTTN
-712 IRHDWRER
+712 VRHDWRER
-720 TKVLE
+720 TQVLE
-725 PKFNESQARRYG
+725 PQFNESQARRYG

-748 MSFSGLS
+748 MSFSGMS
-755 IGVYRDGT
+755 IGLYRDGT

-769 ARLPEEERVDIR
+769 ARLPEDERIDIR

-791 ALSEFIPLQQV
+791 TQSEFIPLQQV
-802 TLGYDMRWEDP
+802 TMGYDMRWEDP

-828 DPDLLGEE
+828 DPDILGEE

-842 SRLQTK
+842 ARLQPQ
-848 IEALEFPP
+848 IEAIEMPP

-867 SSADAQASLFTT
+867 SSGDAKASLFTT

-886 MFLITVFL
+886 MFLITIFL
-894 FNSIKEPII
+894 FNSIKEPLI
-903 VWCTVPLALI
+903 VWLTVPLALI
-913 GVTSGLLLLDTPFG
+913 GVTTGLLALNTPFG

-951 IEIEMKLGKDPYV
+951 IEIEMKSGKDAYD
-964 AVVDAALS
+964 AVVDAAVS

-1023 RLFHSVRV
+1023 RLFHRV
-1031 PNGREPSD
+1031 ALPK
-1039 PSAQG
+1039 
-1044 MQEATQ
+1044 

>member
-1 MTNSNQ
+1 MSEQNKVPQS
-7 TPRADD
+7 DD
-13 DITGIAAYFI
+13 DVTGIAAYFI
-23 RNRVISWMIS
+23 RNRVISWMVS
-33 LIFLIGGAAAFFG
+33 LIFLIGGIAAFFG

-99 SRGLSQITVTM
+99 NRGLSQITVTM

-134 GSLPPGVNDPQV
+134 VTLPPGVNEPQV

-179 ELELI
+179 ELELV

-201 IEISMKRLSSLGLSP
+201 IEVSMKKLSSIGLSP
-216 STVFNLLSTQN
+216 NTVFNLLSTQN
-227 VVSDAG
+227 IVSDAG
-233 AVRIGSEYI
+233 AIRIGDEYI

-248 EFQNVDQLGDLILT
+248 EFQSVDELGDLLIT

-267 GLIYLR
+267 GLIFLK
-273 DVAEITRGYIEVP
+273 DVAEIKRGYVEVP
-286 SNIITFNGHLALN
+286 SNIINFNGSLALN
-299 LGVSF
+299 VGVSF

-309 VVEVGQRFDRR
+309 VVEVGKAFDRR

-332 EIAEI
+332 EISEI

-350 FVVSLGQAVAIVIVV
+350 FVISLAQAVGIVIIV

-395 FAIDLQRISL
+395 LTIDLQRISL

-491 FTAISIT
+491 FTAISLT

-509 KNAAGSEDADP
+509 KIKQGEGEENDP
-520 YNGIIFVVYRR
+520 YNGIIFVAYKK
-531 FLQLCMRQAWF
+531 FLEFCMRRAWL
-542 TVIVLVVGLAAS
+542 TVVVLIVGLGAS
-554 VYGFGFV
+554 VYGFTLV
-561 KQAFFPSS
+561 KQSFFPSS
-569 TTPMFQADIWLP
+569 TTPIFQLDVWLP

-587 ATNTKL
+587 ATNDKL
-593 KALESWIT
+593 KELESWLAE
-601 QQDGVEHVTTTA
+601 QEHVDHITTTA

-638 RVTSYESLDAL
+638 RVDNYEAL
-649 MVKFRAHVEQQFPEV
+649 APLMARFRDHLKANYPEI
-664 NYKLKKIELG
+664 NYKLKQIELG
-674 PGGGAKIEARLIGSD
+674 PGGGAKIEARIIGSD
-689 PTVLRSLAA
+689 PTVLRTIAA
-698 EVQGIMR
+698 QVMDIMYA
-705 DDPGATN
+705 DPGATN

-720 TKVLE
+720 TQVLE
-725 PKFNESQARRYG
+725 PQFNESQARRYG

-748 MSFSGLS
+748 MSFSGMT
-755 IGVYRDGT
+755 IGLYRDGT

-769 ARLPEEERVDIR
+769 ARLPEDERIDIR

-791 ALSEFIPLQQV
+791 AQSEFIPLQQV
-802 TLGYDMRWEDP
+802 TMGYDMRWEDP

-828 DPDLLGEE
+828 DPDILGEE
-836 TAATLQ
+836 TASTLQ
-842 SRLQTK
+842 KRLQPQ
-848 IEALEFPP
+848 IEAIQMPP

-867 SSADAQASLFTT
+867 SSGDAQESLFTT

-894 FNSIKEPII
+894 FNSIKEPLI
-903 VWCTVPLALI
+903 VWLTVPLALI
-913 GVTSGLLLLDTPFG
+913 GVTTGLLALNTPFG

-951 IEIEMKLGKDPYV
+951 IEIEMKSGKEAYD
-964 AVVDAALS
+964 AVVDAAVS

-1006 GLGFATVLT
+1006 GLGFATILT

-1023 RLFHSVRV
+1023 RLFHKVSV
-1031 PNGREPSD
+1031 PK
-1039 PSAQG
+1039 
-1044 MQEATQ
+1044 

>member
-1 MTNSNQ
+1 MSEQNKVPQS
-7 TPRADD
+7 DD
-13 DITGIAAYFI
+13 DVTGIAAYFI
-23 RNRVISWMIS
+23 RNRVISWMVS
-33 LIFLIGGAAAFFG
+33 LIFLIGGIAAFFG

-99 SRGLSQITVTM
+99 NRGLSQITVTM

-134 GSLPPGVNDPQV
+134 VTLPPGVNEPQV

-179 ELELI
+179 ELELV

-201 IEISMKRLSSLGLSP
+201 IEVSMKKLSSIGLSP
-216 STVFNLLSTQN
+216 NTVFNLLSTQN
-227 VVSDAG
+227 IVSDAG
-233 AVRIGSEYI
+233 AIRIGDEYI

-248 EFQNVDQLGDLILT
+248 EFQSVDELGDLLIT

-267 GLIYLR
+267 GLIFLK
-273 DVAEITRGYIEVP
+273 DVAEIKRGYVEVP
-286 SNIITFNGHLALN
+286 SNIINFNGSLALN
-299 LGVSF
+299 VGVSF

-309 VVEVGQRFDRR
+309 VVEVGKAFDRR

-332 EIAEI
+332 EISEI

-350 FVVSLGQAVAIVIVV
+350 FVISLAQAVGIVIIV

-395 FAIDLQRISL
+395 LAIDLQRISL

-491 FTAISIT
+491 FTAISLT

-509 KNAAGSEDADP
+509 KIKQGEGEENDP
-520 YNGIIFVVYRR
+520 YNGIIFVAYKK
-531 FLQLCMRQAWF
+531 FLEFCMRRAWL
-542 TVIVLVVGLAAS
+542 TVVVLIVGLGAS
-554 VYGFGFV
+554 VYGFTLV
-561 KQAFFPSS
+561 KQSFFPSS
-569 TTPMFQADIWLP
+569 TTPIFQLDVWLP

-587 ATNTKL
+587 ATNDKL
-593 KALESWIT
+593 KELESWLAE
-601 QQDGVEHVTTTA
+601 QEHVDHITTTA

-638 RVTSYESLDAL
+638 RVENYEAL
-649 MVKFRAHVEQQFPEV
+649 APLMARFRDHLKANYPEI
-664 NYKLKKIELG
+664 NYKLKQIELG
-674 PGGGAKIEARLIGSD
+674 PGGGAKIEARIIGSD
-689 PTVLRSLAA
+689 PTVLRTIAA
-698 EVQGIMR
+698 QVMDIMYA
-705 DDPGATN
+705 DPGATN

-720 TKVLE
+720 TQVLE
-725 PKFNESQARRYG
+725 PQFNESQARRYG

-748 MSFSGLS
+748 MSFSGMT
-755 IGVYRDGT
+755 IGLYRDGT

-769 ARLPEEERVDIR
+769 ARLPEDERIDIR

-791 ALSEFIPLQQV
+791 AQSEFIPLQQV
-802 TLGYDMRWEDP
+802 TMGYDMRWEDP

-828 DPDLLGEE
+828 DPDILGEE
-836 TAATLQ
+836 TASTLQ
-842 SRLQTK
+842 KRLQPQ
-848 IEALEFPP
+848 IEAIQMPP

-867 SSADAQASLFTT
+867 SSGDAQESLFTT

-894 FNSIKEPII
+894 FNSIKEPLI
-903 VWCTVPLALI
+903 VWLTVPLALI
-913 GVTSGLLLLDTPFG
+913 GVTTGLLALNTPFG

-951 IEIEMKLGKDPYV
+951 IEIEMKSGKEAYD
-964 AVVDAALS
+964 AVVDAAVS

-1006 GLGFATVLT
+1006 GLGFATILT

-1023 RLFHSVRV
+1023 RLFHKVSV
-1031 PNGREPSD
+1031 PK
-1039 PSAQG
+1039 
-1044 MQEATQ
+1044 

>member
-1 MTNSNQ
+1 MSEQNNVAPQ
-7 TPRADD
+7 KDD
-13 DITGIAAYFI
+13 DENVTGIAAYFI
-23 RNRVISWMIS
+23 RNRVISWMVS
-33 LIFLIGGAAAFFG
+33 LIFLIGGISAFFG

-77 VTYPLEKAI
+77 VTYPIEKAI

-134 GSLPPGVNDPQV
+134 GTLPPGVNDPSV

-179 ELELI
+179 ELELV

-201 IEISMKRLSSLGLSP
+201 IEISMKKLSSLGLSP
-216 STVFNLLSTQN
+216 NTVFNLLSTQN

-233 AVRIGSEYI
+233 AIRIGDEYI

-248 EFQNVDQLGDLILT
+248 EFQSVDELGDLLLT

-267 GLIYLR
+267 GLIFLK
-273 DVAEITRGYIEVP
+273 DVAEIKRGYVDVP
-286 SNIITFNGHLALN
+286 TNIINYNGELALN
-299 LGVSF
+299 MGISF

-309 VVEVGQRFDRR
+309 VVEVGKAFDRR
-320 LAELKYQQPVGV
+320 VAELKYQQPVGV
-332 EIAEI
+332 EISEI
-337 YSQPKEVDKSVSG
+337 YNQPKEVDKSVSG
-350 FVVSLGQAVAIVIVV
+350 FVVSLAQAVGIVIVV

-491 FTAISIT
+491 FTAISLT

-509 KNAAGSEDADP
+509 KVKSGDGEDNDP
-520 YNGIIFVVYRR
+520 YNGIIFVMYKK
-531 FLQLCMRQAWF
+531 FLNFCMRRAWF
-542 TVIVLVVGLAAS
+542 TVVVLVAGLAAS
-554 VYGFGFV
+554 VYGFTHV

-569 TTPMFQADIWLP
+569 TTPIFQLDVWLP

-587 ATNTKL
+587 ATNDKL
-593 KALESWIT
+593 KELEGWLAK
-601 QQDGVEHVTTTA
+601 QDHVEHITTTA
-613 GKGLQRFMLTYA
+613 GKGLQRFMLTYS

-638 RVTSYESLDAL
+638 RVENYEAL
-649 MVKFRAHVEQQFPEV
+649 APLMDRFRDHIKTNYPEI
-664 NYKLKKIELG
+664 NYKLKQIELG
-674 PGGGAKIEARLIGSD
+674 PGGGAKIEARVIGSD
-689 PTVLRSLAA
+689 PTVLRTIAA
-698 EVQGIMR
+698 QVM
-705 DDPGATN
+705 DVMYADPGATN

-720 TKVLE
+720 TQVLE
-725 PKFNESQARRYG
+725 PQFNESQARRYG

-748 MSFSGLS
+748 MSFSGMN
-755 IGVYRDGT
+755 IGLYRDGT

-769 ARLPEEERVDIR
+769 ARLPEDERIDIR

-791 ALSEFIPLQQV
+791 AQSEFIPLQQV
-802 TLGYDMRWEDP
+802 TMGYDMRWEDP

-828 DPDLLGEE
+828 DPDILGEE

-842 SRLQTK
+842 ARLQPQ
-848 IEALEFPP
+848 IEAIEMPP

-867 SSADAQASLFTT
+867 SSGDAKASLFTT

-886 MFLITVFL
+886 MFLITIFL
-894 FNSIKEPII
+894 FNSIKEPLI
-903 VWCTVPLALI
+903 VWLTVPLALI
-913 GVTSGLLLLDTPFG
+913 GVTTGLLALNTPFG

-951 IEIEMKLGKDPYV
+951 IEIEMKSGKDAYD
-964 AVVDAALS
+964 AVVDAAVS

-1023 RLFHSVRV
+1023 RLFHKVAV
-1031 PNGREPSD
+1031 PK
-1039 PSAQG
+1039 
-1044 MQEATQ
+1044 

>member
-1 MTNSNQ
+1 MSEQNKVPQS
-7 TPRADD
+7 DD
-13 DITGIAAYFI
+13 DVTGIAAYFI
-23 RNRVISWMIS
+23 RNRVISWMVS
-33 LIFLIGGAAAFFG
+33 LIFLIGGIAAFFG

-99 SRGLSQITVTM
+99 NRGLSQITVTM

-134 GSLPPGVNDPQV
+134 VTLPPGVNEPQV

-179 ELELI
+179 ELELV

-201 IEISMKRLSSLGLSP
+201 IEVSMKKLSSIGLSP
-216 STVFNLLSTQN
+216 NTVFNLLSTQN
-227 VVSDAG
+227 IVSDAG
-233 AVRIGSEYI
+233 AIRIGDEYI

-248 EFQNVDQLGDLILT
+248 EFQSVDELGDLLIT

-267 GLIYLR
+267 GLIFLK
-273 DVAEITRGYIEVP
+273 DVAEIKRGYVEVP
-286 SNIITFNGHLALN
+286 SNIINFNGSLALN
-299 LGVSF
+299 VGVSF

-309 VVEVGQRFDRR
+309 VVEVGKAFDRR

-332 EIAEI
+332 EISEI

-350 FVVSLGQAVAIVIVV
+350 FVISLAQAVGIVIIV

-395 FAIDLQRISL
+395 LAIDLQRISL

-491 FTAISIT
+491 FTAISLT

-509 KNAAGSEDADP
+509 KIKQGEGEENDP
-520 YNGIIFVVYRR
+520 YNGIIFVAYKK
-531 FLQLCMRQAWF
+531 FLEFCMRRAWL
-542 TVIVLVVGLAAS
+542 TVVVLIVGLGAS
-554 VYGFGFV
+554 VYGFTLV
-561 KQAFFPSS
+561 KQSFFPSS
-569 TTPMFQADIWLP
+569 TTPIFQLDVWLP

-587 ATNTKL
+587 ATNDKL
-593 KALESWIT
+593 KELESWLAE
-601 QQDGVEHVTTTA
+601 QEHVDHITTTA

-638 RVTSYESLDAL
+638 RVDNYEAL
-649 MVKFRAHVEQQFPEV
+649 APLMARFRDHLKANYPEL
-664 NYKLKKIELG
+664 NYKLKQIELG
-674 PGGGAKIEARLIGSD
+674 PGGGAKIEARIIGSD
-689 PTVLRSLAA
+689 PTVLRTIAA
-698 EVQGIMR
+698 QVMDIMYA
-705 DDPGATN
+705 DPGATN

-720 TKVLE
+720 TQVLE
-725 PKFNESQARRYG
+725 PQFNESQARRYG

-748 MSFSGLS
+748 MSFSGMT
-755 IGVYRDGT
+755 IGLYRDGT

-769 ARLPEEERVDIR
+769 ARLPEDERIDIR

-791 ALSEFIPLQQV
+791 AQSEFIPLQQV
-802 TLGYDMRWEDP
+802 TMGYDMRWEDP

-828 DPDLLGEE
+828 DPDILGEE
-836 TAATLQ
+836 TASTLQ
-842 SRLQTK
+842 KRLQPQ
-848 IEALEFPP
+848 IEAIQMPP

-867 SSADAQASLFTT
+867 SSGDAQESLFTT

-894 FNSIKEPII
+894 FNSIKEPLI
-903 VWCTVPLALI
+903 VWLTVPLALI
-913 GVTSGLLLLDTPFG
+913 GVTTGLLALNTPFG

-951 IEIEMKLGKDPYV
+951 IEIEMKSGKEAYD
-964 AVVDAALS
+964 AVVDAAVS

-1006 GLGFATVLT
+1006 GLGFATILT

-1023 RLFHSVRV
+1023 RLFHKVSV
-1031 PNGREPSD
+1031 PK
-1039 PSAQG
+1039 
-1044 MQEATQ
+1044 

>member
-1 MTNSNQ
+1 MSEQKNTAPQ
-7 TPRADD
+7 DD
-13 DITGIAAYFI
+13 DNVTGIAAYFI
-23 RNRVISWMIS
+23 RNRVISWMVS
-33 LIFLIGGAAAFFG
+33 LIFLIGGVSAFFG

-77 VTYPLEKAI
+77 VTYPIEKAI

-99 SRGLSQITVTM
+99 SRGLSQITVSM

-134 GSLPPGVNDPQV
+134 GSLPPGVNDPSV

-179 ELELI
+179 ELELV

-201 IEISMKRLSSLGLSP
+201 IEISMKKLSSLGLSP
-216 STVFNLLSTQN
+216 NTVFNLLSTQN

-233 AVRIGSEYI
+233 AIRIGNEYI

-248 EFQNVDQLGDLILT
+248 EFQSVDELGDLLIT

-267 GLIYLR
+267 GLIFLK
-273 DVAEITRGYIEVP
+273 DVAEIKRGYMEVP
-286 SNIITFNGHLALN
+286 TNIINYNGELALN

-309 VVEVGQRFDRR
+309 VVEVGKAFDRR
-320 LAELKYQQPVGV
+320 VAELKYQQPVGV
-332 EIAEI
+332 EISEI
-337 YSQPKEVDKSVSG
+337 YNQPKEVDKSVSG
-350 FVVSLGQAVAIVIVV
+350 FVISLAQAVGIVIIV

-395 FAIDLQRISL
+395 LAIDLQRISL

-491 FTAISIT
+491 FTAISLT

-509 KNAAGSEDADP
+509 KIKSGEGEDNDP
-520 YNGIIFVVYRR
+520 YNGIVFVMYKK
-531 FLQLCMRQAWF
+531 FLSFCMRRAWF
-542 TVIVLVVGLAAS
+542 TVVVLVAGLAAS
-554 VYGFGFV
+554 VYGFTHV

-569 TTPMFQADIWLP
+569 TTPIFQLDVWLP

-587 ATNTKL
+587 ATDDTL
-593 KALESWIT
+593 QELEGWLAE
-601 QQDGVEHVTTTA
+601 QDHVDHITTTA

-638 RVTSYESLDAL
+638 RVDNYEAL
-649 MVKFRAHVEQQFPEV
+649 APLMERFREHLKSDYPEI
-664 NYKLKKIELG
+664 NYKLKQIELG
-674 PGGGAKIEARLIGSD
+674 PGGGAKIEARVIGSD
-689 PTVLRSLAA
+689 PTVLRTIAA
-698 EVQGIMR
+698 QVM
-705 DDPGATN
+705 DVMYADPGATN

-720 TKVLE
+720 TQVLE
-725 PKFNESQARRYG
+725 
-737 ITKSDVDDFLS
+737 
-748 MSFSGLS
+748 
-755 IGVYRDGT
+755 
-763 TLMPIV
+763 
-769 ARLPEEERVDIR
+769 
-781 NIEGMKIWSP
+781 
-791 ALSEFIPLQQV
+791 
-802 TLGYDMRWEDP
+802 
-813 IIVRKNR
+813 
-820 KRMLTVMA
+820 
-828 DPDLLGEE
+828 
-836 TAATLQ
+836 
-842 SRLQTK
+842 
-848 IEALEFPP
+848 
-856 GYSLEWGGEYE
+856 
-867 SSADAQASLFTT
+867 
-879 MPMGYLF
+879 
-886 MFLITVFL
+886 
-894 FNSIKEPII
+894 
-903 VWCTVPLALI
+903 
-913 GVTSGLLLLDTPFG
+913 
-927 FMALLGF
+927 
-934 LSLSGM
+934 LSL
-940 VLKNGIVLLDQ
+940 
-951 IEIEMKLGKDPYV
+951 MKAKH
-964 AVVDAALS
+964 
-972 RVRPVCMAAITTILG
+972 
-987 MIPLLPDIFFKP
+987 
-999 MAVTIMF
+999 AVT
-1006 GLGFATVLT
+1006 V
-1015 LIVVPVLY
+1015 
-1023 RLFHSVRV
+1023 S
-1031 PNGREPSD
+1031 PNQMWTISFQCRFR
-1039 PSAQG
+1039 A
-1044 MQEATQ
+1044 